1 MKFRMLYFSENE
13 RNISTP
19 TKKNS
24 ISFDRSNGLTC
35 HLPSIETKWIF
46 LVFQGFVMADS
57 SSNYRVSKI
66 DTTSA
71 LYKSVYAEGKD
82 SGIDHILETSVSY
95 TARAKAKETYNDL
108 IKDYEFPSS
117 SFEEWKQS
125 VSNFVSDLVIAIR
138 DGYEGNPGT
147 GETPVLTGLF
157 EKIVSQLSPG
167 FKQNATVS
175 RKSEFDDT
183 TIREVMEYYAP
194 SGDADAQ
201 VDSVLASE
209 LVSGMC
215 SVTNATGKVTPR
227 SSSYAV
233 TDRIEKVSDRAETVG
248 ISVKTATSPT
258 TYVCIADEVYDA
270 SGAVDEAK
278 SAELSEARTAYDQ
291 LQDTLTSNAELYTS
305 WGAEQTFEDSSQGT
319 KNVLQSTFPYTPAD
333 AADPNRLLDA
343 GDGTYV
349 KSSDL
354 VSSEETADAKAV
366 KEKIDDVL
374 CHDDRVGINTLN
386 VDKVLDWIIPE
397 SRYNELKQELAEI
410 LQKSWKVQKET
421 KIQVPS
427 TIDHHP
433 SDPVTVTANAQWYEY
448 GMKIVEIPPVGVDM
462 GSFGDVEEIIIKPR
476 IDQVATLAS
485 NAEISAPVPPAGQ
498 NAIGFY
504 YTKHNARS
512 LSFGF
517 DLHQQEYPDEP
528 LASLANRLQSLSRPY
543 QYQDLHVEPRKCR
556 IHLPGMTF
564 EGYIS
569 TVSCSFKGD
578 LYTSWNDGI
587 PQPETGAI
595 RNNTQEQYS
604 YGSMSV
610 SLTFLIDEQIPLKQV
625 KSDERFSIPE
635 SLNPEEQE
643 VSSQAL
649 LNEIYETMP
658 VKLEL
663 DTMQRLFEDTSRF
676 TLGDFLNIRQ
686 WFKEIRKSMI
696 DLNIKDFKDP
706 STTNVVTETDKKRE
720 VFLKWQE
727 NTGGFIPLAMVAWEI
742 IDTIMQGDDSDMLGG
757 NTYTQV
763 CNRTGT
769 LGQMLVGDPDKDLL
783 PLLENFIDLKDDS
796 TWSDENVKNFFI
808 GATVVVALA
817 FAIVFSGGLAAVPLA
832 APTAASAGG
841 TILAGASAGAATSF
855 IITEGVSAAGAL
867 VVGAL
872 YYGTGKTAKD
882 ASGIT
887 AEDIVEFLNN
897 CDKHPVP
904 EVLKSLCDEF
914 VKIRDG
920 FNITEK
926 AMSSFSS
933 ALKSVSYTL
942 PKGTVIDNKGRHPLI
957 YQGEPVLIN
966 SGFQQ
971 IMLYARALAKKAVE
985 LSNMSGQDLNDT
997 VQKEATK
1004 AVSKILEDYIDP
1016 KDDLVAQVA
1025 SSTDETEGRLAE
1037 FIQLHRDVALCRLK
1051 MNNLISDVE
1060 WYDTEIREL
1069 KQDLEAWWLYAKT
1082 DGMVFKCQYIMAEAE
1097 MDGDKPKE
1105 PQVDPWGKEW
1115 FSQEVSSGN
1124 GTKSESKFFALK
1136 DFLSYSTESKT
1147 WSTKN
1152 PLDVDA
1158 EYPKTAKSGMSG
1170 ISTGWID
1177 GNCKIPFEWYLR
1189 ASLYDLC
1196 NNGKV
1201 AYTGGA
1207 LQKEPWNDMDKSNV
1221 KTVSGSY
1228 LSVDDDLFKDDY
1240 FNVCVTLSVGV
1251 NESELYGSTVY
1262 DLWNYDADHWT
1273 GDKKE
1278 RRNFGKKYL
1287 QSLVDRTNVLLD
1299 KIKSGPTERINNI
1312 EEELAKNLYK
1322 VMRDDLEWER
1332 PDRMMTFDEIRQ
1344 ETIEYPWRVLNTLE
1358 KIGLPWSVYDT
1369 HNGNEVGIKD
1379 YSKLQYISPS
1389 ADSSL
1394 HAITWGEIAKWVRSM
1409 SGLTK
1414 DSKVEGWYKDE
1425 NFRMKRLIHTKEG
1438 TELEMSL
1445 TMSDMFP
1452 GIESFDPLTNSIL
1465 LRIAGWFYDEKGQ
1478 KTSVAYAMERLGYK
1492 YPTL

>member
-1 MKFRMLYFSENE
+1 
-13 RNISTP
+13 
-19 TKKNS
+19 
-24 ISFDRSNGLTC
+24 
-35 HLPSIETKWIF
+35 
-46 LVFQGFVMADS
+46 MAYS

-66 DTTSA
+66 DTNSA

-82 SGIDHILETSVSY
+82 SGIDHILDTSVSY
-95 TARAKAKETYNDL
+95 TARSKAKETYNDL

-117 SFEEWKQS
+117 SFEEWKKS
-125 VSNFVSDLVIAIR
+125 VSDFVSDLVIAIR
-138 DGYEGNPGT
+138 DGYEGNSGT

-157 EKIVSQLSPG
+157 EKILSQLSPG
-167 FKQNATVS
+167 FKSNATVS

-194 SGDADAQ
+194 SGDANAQ

-248 ISVKTATSPT
+248 ISVKTTTSPT

-270 SGAVDEAK
+270 SGAVDEDK
-278 SAELSEARTAYDQ
+278 SAELSETRTAYEQ
-291 LQDTLTSNAELYTS
+291 LQETLTSSAELYTS

-319 KNVLQSTFPYTPAD
+319 KNVLQATFPYTPAD
-333 AADPNRLLDA
+333 AADPNRLLDV

-366 KEKIDDVL
+366 KEKVDDVL

-410 LQKSWKVQKET
+410 LQKSWKIQKET

-427 TIDHHP
+427 SYEHHP
-433 SDPVTVTANAQWYEY
+433 SDPVTVTSNAQWYEY

-462 GSFGDVEEIIIKPR
+462 GSFGDVEEIIIKSR
-476 IDQVATLAS
+476 IDQVGTLAS

-498 NAIGFY
+498 NAMGFY

-512 LSFGF
+512 LNFGF
-517 DLHQQEYPDEP
+517 DMHQQEYPDEP

-569 TVSCSFKGD
+569 TISCSFKGD
-578 LYTSWNDGI
+578 LYTSWNDGV

-610 SLTFLIDEQIPLKQV
+610 SLSFLIDEQIPLKQV

-635 SLNPEEQE
+635 SLNPEGQE

-663 DTMQRLFEDTSRF
+663 ATMQRLFEDTSRF

-686 WFKEIRKSMI
+686 WFKEIRKSMVDLNIKDWKNMI
-696 DLNIKDFKDP
+696 DLNIKDGKND
-706 STTNVVTETDKKRE
+706 STTNADPKTETDKKRE

-742 IDTIMQGDDSDMLGG
+742 IDTIMQGEDSEMLGG

-769 LGQMLVGDPDKDLL
+769 LGQMLAGDPDKGLL

-796 TWSDENVKNFFI
+796 AWSDENAGGFIKSFFI
-808 GATVVVALA
+808 GAAVVIVLTAATVITGGAAAGAFA
-817 FAIVFSGGLAAVPLA
+817 FAI
-832 APTAASAGG
+832 AASS
-841 TILAGASAGAATSF
+841 LASGMLVTSARNEPPSDLFSWCWNKTVAT
-855 IITEGVSAAGAL
+855 
-867 VVGAL
+867 L
-872 YYGTGKTAKD
+872 YYGTGRTAKD

-904 EVLKSLCDEF
+904 KVLKSLCDEF

-942 PKGTVIDNKGRHPLI
+942 PKGTVIDDKGRHPLI

-971 IMLYARALAKKAVE
+971 IILYARALAKKAVE
-985 LSNMSGQDLNDT
+985 LSNMSGQNLNDT

-1004 AVSKILEDYIDP
+1004 AVSKILEDYIDL

-1025 SSTDETEGRLAE
+1025 SSTNETEGRLAD

-1097 MDGDKPKE
+1097 MDGNKPKD
-1105 PQVDPWGKEW
+1105 PQVDPWGKKW

-1124 GTKSESKFFALK
+1124 GTESESKFFALK

-1147 WSTKN
+1147 WSTKD

-1158 EYPKTAKSGMSG
+1158 EYPKTAKFGMSG
-1170 ISTGWID
+1170 ISTGWVD

-1207 LQKEPWNDMDKSNV
+1207 LQKEPWNDMKKSNT

-1262 DLWNYDADHWT
+1262 DLWNYDSDHWT

-1312 EEELAKNLYK
+1312 EEELAKNLYR

-1332 PDRMMTFDEIRQ
+1332 PDRMMTFKEIHL
-1344 ETIEYPWRVLNTLE
+1344 ETIDYPWRVLNMLE

-1369 HNGNEVGIKD
+1369 HNENELGIKD
-1379 YSKLQYISPS
+1379 YSKLQSISPN

-1394 HAITWGEIAKWVRSM
+1394 HTITWGEIAAWVRSIA
-1409 SGLTK
+1409 GLTK
-1414 DSKVEGWYKDE
+1414 DSWVPLWYKYE
-1425 NFRMKRLIHTKEG
+1425 NFRMKHLIHTKEG
-1438 TELEMSL
+1438 KELEMFS
-1445 TMSDMFP
+1445 TMEDMFP
-1452 GIESFDPLTNSIL
+1452 GIESIYTMTNSVL
-1465 LRIAGWFYDEKGQ
+1465 LCVARWFYDEKGQ

>member
-1 MKFRMLYFSENE
+1 
-13 RNISTP
+13 
-19 TKKNS
+19 
-24 ISFDRSNGLTC
+24 
-35 HLPSIETKWIF
+35 
-46 LVFQGFVMADS
+46 MADS

-66 DTTSA
+66 DTNSA

-194 SGDADAQ
+194 SGDAYAQ

-333 AADPNRLLDA
+333 AADSNRLLDV

-578 LYTSWNDGI
+578 LYTSWNDGV

-635 SLNPEEQE
+635 SLNPEEQG

-832 APTAASAGG
+832 APTAASASG

-1025 SSTDETEGRLAE
+1025 SSTNENEGRLAD

-1082 DGMVFKCQYIMAEAE
+1082 DGMVFKC
-1097 MDGDKPKE
+1097 
-1105 PQVDPWGKEW
+1105 
-1115 FSQEVSSGN
+1115 
-1124 GTKSESKFFALK
+1124 
-1136 DFLSYSTESKT
+1136 
-1147 WSTKN
+1147 
-1152 PLDVDA
+1152 
-1158 EYPKTAKSGMSG
+1158 
-1170 ISTGWID
+1170 
-1177 GNCKIPFEWYLR
+1177 
-1189 ASLYDLC
+1189 
-1196 NNGKV
+1196 
-1201 AYTGGA
+1201 
-1207 LQKEPWNDMDKSNV
+1207 
-1221 KTVSGSY
+1221 
-1228 LSVDDDLFKDDY
+1228 
-1240 FNVCVTLSVGV
+1240 
-1251 NESELYGSTVY
+1251 
-1262 DLWNYDADHWT
+1262 
-1273 GDKKE
+1273 
-1278 RRNFGKKYL
+1278 
-1287 QSLVDRTNVLLD
+1287 
-1299 KIKSGPTERINNI
+1299 
-1312 EEELAKNLYK
+1312 
-1322 VMRDDLEWER
+1322 
-1332 PDRMMTFDEIRQ
+1332 
-1344 ETIEYPWRVLNTLE
+1344 
-1358 KIGLPWSVYDT
+1358 
-1369 HNGNEVGIKD
+1369 
-1379 YSKLQYISPS
+1379 
-1389 ADSSL
+1389 
-1394 HAITWGEIAKWVRSM
+1394 
-1409 SGLTK
+1409 
-1414 DSKVEGWYKDE
+1414 
-1425 NFRMKRLIHTKEG
+1425 
-1438 TELEMSL
+1438 
-1445 TMSDMFP
+1445 
-1452 GIESFDPLTNSIL
+1452 
-1465 LRIAGWFYDEKGQ
+1465 
-1478 KTSVAYAMERLGYK
+1478 
-1492 YPTL
+1492 

>member
-1 MKFRMLYFSENE
+1 
-13 RNISTP
+13 
-19 TKKNS
+19 
-24 ISFDRSNGLTC
+24 
-35 HLPSIETKWIF
+35 
-46 LVFQGFVMADS
+46 MAYS

-66 DTTSA
+66 DTNSA

-82 SGIDHILETSVSY
+82 SGIAHILDTSVSY
-95 TARAKAKETYNDL
+95 TARSKAKEIYNDL

-125 VSNFVSDLVIAIR
+125 VSDFVSDLVIAIR
-138 DGYEGNPGT
+138 DGYEGNSGT

-194 SGDADAQ
+194 SGDANAQ

-248 ISVKTATSPT
+248 ISVKTSTSPT

-270 SGAVDEAK
+270 SGAVDEDK
-278 SAELSEARTAYDQ
+278 SVELSETRTAYDQ
-291 LQDTLTSNAELYTS
+291 LQETLTSSAELYTS

-319 KNVLQSTFPYTPAD
+319 KNVLQATFPYTPAD
-333 AADPNRLLDA
+333 AADPNRLLDV

-354 VSSEETADAKAV
+354 VNSEETADAKAV
-366 KEKIDDVL
+366 KEKIDDAL

-410 LQKSWKVQKET
+410 FQKSWKIQKET

-427 TIDHHP
+427 SYEHHP
-433 SDPVTVTANAQWYEY
+433 SDPVTVTSNAQWYEY

-476 IDQVATLAS
+476 IDQVGTLAS

-504 YTKHNARS
+504 YTKHSARS
-512 LSFGF
+512 LNFGF

-578 LYTSWNDGI
+578 LYTSWNDGV

-610 SLTFLIDEQIPLKQV
+610 SLSFLIDEQIPLKQV

-635 SLNPEEQE
+635 SLNPEGQE
-643 VSSQAL
+643 VSSQEL

-686 WFKEIRKSMI
+686 WFREIRKSMI
-696 DLNIKDFKDP
+696 DLNIKDFNSS
-706 STTNVVTETDKKRE
+706 STTNVATETDKKRE

-742 IDTIMQGDDSDMLGG
+742 VDAVMQGIDSEMLGG

-769 LGQMLVGDPDKDLL
+769 LGQMLAGDPDKGLL
-783 PLLENFIDLKDDS
+783 PLLENFIELKDDS
-796 TWSDENVKNFFI
+796 SWSDENAGGFIKGFFI
-808 GATVVVALA
+808 GAAVIIVLTVVTV
-817 FAIVFSGGLAAVPLA
+817 ITGGVVTGVFI
-832 APTAASAGG
+832 AAS
-841 TILAGASAGAATSF
+841 TASLVTGMIVTGVRNEPPQDYLSWVGNK
-855 IITEGVSAAGAL
+855 IIAS
-867 VVGAL
+867 L
-872 YYGTGKTAKD
+872 YYGTGRTAKD

-942 PKGTVIDNKGRHPLI
+942 PKGTVIDDKGRHPLI

-971 IMLYARALAKKAVE
+971 IILYARALAKKAVE
-985 LSNMSGQDLNDT
+985 LSNMSGQNLNDT
-997 VQKEATK
+997 VQKESAK

-1016 KDDLVAQVA
+1016 KDDLVAKIA
-1025 SSTDETEGRLAE
+1025 SSTNETGGRLAD

-1051 MNNLISDVE
+1051 MKNLISDVE
-1060 WYDTEIREL
+1060 GYDTEVREL

-1124 GTKSESKFFALK
+1124 GTESESKFFALK

-1158 EYPKTAKSGMSG
+1158 EYPKTAKFGMSG

-1207 LQKEPWNDMDKSNV
+1207 LQKEPYNDMKKSNT

-1240 FNVCVTLSVGV
+1240 FNVCVTLSIGV

-1262 DLWNYDADHWT
+1262 DLWNYDANHWT

-1312 EEELAKNLYK
+1312 EEELAKNLYR
-1322 VMRDDLEWER
+1322 VMHDDLEWEL
-1332 PDRMMTFDEIRQ
+1332 PNRMKTFEEIFLG
-1344 ETIEYPWRVLNTLE
+1344 TIEYPWRVVNMLE

-1369 HNGNEVGIKD
+1369 HNENEVGIKD
-1379 YSKLQYISPS
+1379 SSKLQSISPN
-1389 ADSSL
+1389 ADPSL
-1394 HAITWGEIAKWVRSM
+1394 HTITWGEIAKWVRSM

-1414 DSKVEGWYKDE
+1414 DSKVAGWYKDE

-1452 GIESFDPLTNSIL
+1452 GIGGLVPMTNSVL
-1465 LRIAGWFYDEKGQ
+1465 LRVYRWFYDERGQ
-1478 KTSVAYAMERLGYK
+1478 KTSVADAMERLGYK
-1492 YPTL
+1492 YPTLFAYN

>member
-1 MKFRMLYFSENE
+1 
-13 RNISTP
+13 
-19 TKKNS
+19 
-24 ISFDRSNGLTC
+24 
-35 HLPSIETKWIF
+35 
-46 LVFQGFVMADS
+46 MAYS

-66 DTTSA
+66 DTNSA

-82 SGIDHILETSVSY
+82 SGIDHILDTSVSY
-95 TARAKAKETYNDL
+95 TARSKAKETYNDL

-117 SFEEWKQS
+117 SFEEWKKS
-125 VSNFVSDLVIAIR
+125 VRDFVSDLVIAIR
-138 DGYEGNPGT
+138 DGYEGNSGT

-157 EKIVSQLSPG
+157 EKILSQLSPG
-167 FKQNATVS
+167 FKSNATSS

-194 SGDADAQ
+194 SGDANAQ

-248 ISVKTATSPT
+248 ISVKTTTSPT

-270 SGAVDEAK
+270 SGAVDEDK

-291 LQDTLTSNAELYTS
+291 LQDTLTSNAELYTV

-333 AADPNRLLDA
+333 AADPNRLLDV

-366 KEKIDDVL
+366 KEKIDDAL

-410 LQKSWKVQKET
+410 FQKSWKIQKET

-427 TIDHHP
+427 SYEHHP
-433 SDPVTVTANAQWYEY
+433 SDPVTVTSNAQWFEY

-462 GSFGDVEEIIIKPR
+462 GSFGDVEEIIIKSR
-476 IDQVATLAS
+476 IDQVGTLAS
-485 NAEISAPVPPAGQ
+485 NAEISTPVPPAGQ

-512 LSFGF
+512 LNFGF
-517 DLHQQEYPDEP
+517 DMHQQEYPDEP
-528 LASLANRLQSLSRPY
+528 LASLANRFQSLSRPY

-578 LYTSWNDGI
+578 LYTSWNDGV

-610 SLTFLIDEQIPLKQV
+610 SLSFLIDEQIPLKQV

-635 SLNPEEQE
+635 SLNPEGQE

-686 WFKEIRKSMI
+686 WFKEIRKSMV
-696 DLNIKDFKDP
+696 DLNIKDFNSS

-742 IDTIMQGDDSDMLGG
+742 VDAVMQGEDSEMLGG

-769 LGQMLVGDPDKDLL
+769 LGQMLAGDPDKGLL
-783 PLLENFIDLKDDS
+783 PLLENFIDLNDS
-796 TWSDENVKNFFI
+796 SWTSENTGLII
-808 GATVVVALA
+808 GLFVSAVVVVAIGA
-817 FAIVFSGGLAAVPLA
+817 AIVLSGGLAGAVLSVSIV
-832 APTAASAGG
+832 ASASGITSAVVAKHLIIDG
-841 TILAGASAGAATSF
+841 VLAVGA
-855 IITEGVSAAGAL
+855 I
-867 VVGAL
+867 VVTAL

-933 ALKSVSYTL
+933 ALKSVSYKL
-942 PKGTVIDNKGRHPLI
+942 PEGTVIDDKGRHPLI

-971 IMLYARALAKKAVE
+971 IILYARALAKKAVE
-985 LSNMSGQDLNDT
+985 LSNMSGQNLNDT

-1016 KDDLVAQVA
+1016 KDDLVAKIA
-1025 SSTDETEGRLAE
+1025 ISPHNTEGRLAD

-1060 WYDTEIREL
+1060 WYDTEIQEL
-1069 KQDLEAWWLYAKT
+1069 KQDLEAWWLYAKA

-1097 MDGDKPKE
+1097 MDGDKPKD

-1124 GTKSESKFFALK
+1124 GTESESKFFALK

-1147 WSTKN
+1147 WSIKD

-1158 EYPKTAKSGMSG
+1158 EYPTTLKDGWTLT
-1170 ISTGWID
+1170 STGWVD
-1177 GNCKIPFEWYLR
+1177 GNCIIPFEWYLR

-1207 LQKEPWNDMDKSNV
+1207 LQKEPWDDMDKSNV
-1221 KTVSGSY
+1221 KTVSGSA
-1228 LSVDDDLFKDDY
+1228 LKVDDDLFKDDY

-1262 DLWNYDADHWT
+1262 DLWNYDSDHWT

-1312 EEELAKNLYK
+1312 EEELAKNLYR

-1332 PDRMMTFDEIRQ
+1332 PDRMMTFKEIHL
-1344 ETIEYPWRVLNTLE
+1344 ETIDYPWRVLNMLE

-1369 HNGNEVGIKD
+1369 HNENELGIKD
-1379 YSKLQYISPS
+1379 YSKLQSISPN

-1394 HAITWGEIAKWVRSM
+1394 HTITWGEIAAWVRSI

-1414 DSKVEGWYKDE
+1414 DSWVPLWYKYE

-1438 TELEMSL
+1438 KELEMFS
-1445 TMSDMFP
+1445 TMEDMFP
-1452 GIESFDPLTNSIL
+1452 GIESVYTMTNSVL
-1465 LRIAGWFYDEKGQ
+1465 LCVARWFYDEKGQ

>member
-1 MKFRMLYFSENE
+1 
-13 RNISTP
+13 
-19 TKKNS
+19 
-24 ISFDRSNGLTC
+24 
-35 HLPSIETKWIF
+35 
-46 LVFQGFVMADS
+46 MAYS

-82 SGIDHILETSVSY
+82 SGIDHILDTSVSY
-95 TARAKAKETYNDL
+95 TARSKAKETYNDL

-138 DGYEGNPGT
+138 DGYEGNSGT

-157 EKIVSQLSPG
+157 EKILSQLSPG

-194 SGDADAQ
+194 SGDSNAQ

-248 ISVKTATSPT
+248 ISVKTSTSPT

-278 SAELSEARTAYDQ
+278 SAELSEARTAYEQ
-291 LQDTLTSNAELYTS
+291 LQETLTSSAELYTS
-305 WGAEQTFEDSSQGT
+305 WGAEQTFEDASQGT
-319 KNVLQSTFPYTPAD
+319 KNVLQATFPYTPAD
-333 AADPNRLLDA
+333 ATNPNRLLDV

-410 LQKSWKVQKET
+410 LQKSWKIQKET
-421 KIQVPS
+421 KVQVPS
-427 TIDHHP
+427 TMDHHP
-433 SDPVTVTANAQWYEY
+433 SDPVTVTSNAQWYEY

-476 IDQVATLAS
+476 IDQVGTLSS
-485 NAEISAPVPPAGQ
+485 NAEISNPVPPAGQ

-528 LASLANRLQSLSRPY
+528 LASLANRFQSLSRPY

-578 LYTSWNDGI
+578 LYTSWNDGV

-610 SLTFLIDEQIPLKQV
+610 SLSFLIDEQIPLKQV

-635 SLNPEEQE
+635 SLNPEGQE

-696 DLNIKDFKDP
+696 DLNIKDFKDT
-706 STTNVVTETDKKRE
+706 STTNVATETDKKRE

-742 IDTIMQGDDSDMLGG
+742 VDTVMQGEDSEMLGEC
-757 NTYTQV
+757 TYTQV

-769 LGQMLVGDPDKDLL
+769 LGQMLAGDPDKGLL
-783 PLLENFIDLKDDS
+783 PLLENFIELKDDS
-796 TWSDENVKNFFI
+796 MWTAENI
-808 GATVVVALA
+808 GLIIGIFVGAAVVVAIGA
-817 FAIVFSGGLAAVPLA
+817 AIVLSGGLAGPVLA
-832 APTAASAGG
+832 ASITAAASGI
-841 TILAGASAGAATSF
+841 TLAGVAKHL
-855 IITEGVSAAGAL
+855 IIDGLL
-867 VVGAL
+867 VVGAIVVAAL

-933 ALKSVSYTL
+933 ALNSVSYTL
-942 PKGTVIDNKGRHPLI
+942 PKGTVIDDKGRHPLI

-971 IMLYARALAKKAVE
+971 IILYARALAKKAVE
-985 LSNMSGQDLNDT
+985 LSNMSGQNLNDT

-1004 AVSKILEDYIDP
+1004 AVSKILEDYIDT

-1025 SSTDETEGRLAE
+1025 GSTNETEGRLAD

-1105 PQVDPWGKEW
+1105 PQVDPWGKKW

-1124 GTKSESKFFALK
+1124 GTESESKFFALK

-1158 EYPKTAKSGMSG
+1158 EYPKTAKFGMSG

-1177 GNCKIPFEWYLR
+1177 GNCQIPFEWYLK

-1207 LQKEPWNDMDKSNV
+1207 LQKEPWNDMDKSNT
-1221 KTVSGSY
+1221 KTVSGSA
-1228 LSVDDDLFKDDY
+1228 LKVDDELFKDDY

-1312 EEELAKNLYK
+1312 EEELAKNLYR
-1322 VMRDDLEWER
+1322 VMRDDMEWEL
-1332 PDRMMTFDEIRQ
+1332 PDRMKTLEEIYR
-1344 ETIEYPWRVLNTLE
+1344 ETIDYPWRVLNTLE

-1414 DSKVEGWYKDE
+1414 DSKVVGWYRDE

-1438 TELEMSL
+1438 KDMEMSL

-1452 GIESFDPLTNSIL
+1452 GIESSDPLTNSIL

-1478 KTSVAYAMERLGYK
+1478 KTSVASAMERLGYK

>member
-1 MKFRMLYFSENE
+1 
-13 RNISTP
+13 
-19 TKKNS
+19 
-24 ISFDRSNGLTC
+24 
-35 HLPSIETKWIF
+35 
-46 LVFQGFVMADS
+46 MAYS

-66 DTTSA
+66 DTNSA

-82 SGIDHILETSVSY
+82 SGIDHILDTSVSY
-95 TARAKAKETYNDL
+95 TAREKAKETYKDL
-108 IKDYEFPSS
+108 IKNYEFPSS

-125 VSNFVSDLVIAIR
+125 VMDFVSDLVIAIR
-138 DGYEGNPGT
+138 DGYEGNLGT

-157 EKIVSQLSPG
+157 EKILSQLSPG
-167 FKQNATVS
+167 FKQNATSS
-175 RKSEFDDT
+175 RKSDFDDT

-194 SGDADAQ
+194 SGDANAQ

-278 SAELSEARTAYDQ
+278 SAELSEARTAYEQ
-291 LQDTLTSNAELYTS
+291 LQETLTSSAELYTS
-305 WGAEQTFEDSSQGT
+305 WGAEQTFEDASQGT
-319 KNVLQSTFPYTPAD
+319 KNVLQATFPYTPAD
-333 AADPNRLLDA
+333 ATDPNRLLDV

-366 KEKIDDVL
+366 KEKIDDAL

-410 LQKSWKVQKET
+410 LQKSWKIQKET

-427 TIDHHP
+427 SYEHHP
-433 SDPVTVTANAQWYEY
+433 SDPVTVTSNAQWYEY

-462 GSFGDVEEIIIKPR
+462 GSFGDVEEIIIKSR
-476 IDQVATLAS
+476 IDQVGTLAS

-504 YTKHNARS
+504 YTKHSARS

-528 LASLANRLQSLSRPY
+528 LASLANRFQSLSRPY

-578 LYTSWNDGI
+578 LYTSWNDGV

-686 WFKEIRKSMI
+686 WFKEIRKSTI
-696 DLNIKDFKDP
+696 DLNIKDFKDT
-706 STTNVVTETDKKRE
+706 STTNADPKTETDKKRE

-742 IDTIMQGDDSDMLGG
+742 VDAVMQGIDSEMLGG

-769 LGQMLVGDPDKDLL
+769 LGQMLAGDPDKGLL
-783 PLLENFIDLKDDS
+783 PLLENFIELKDDS
-796 TWSDENVKNFFI
+796 MWSDENAGGFIKGFFI
-808 GATVVVALA
+808 GAAVVIVLTV
-817 FAIVFSGGLAAVPLA
+817 AAVI
-832 APTAASAGG
+832 TGG
-841 TILAGASAGAATSF
+841 
-855 IITEGVSAAGAL
+855 VAAGFFIGAVSTASL
-867 VVGAL
+867 ATGMVVTGVRNDPPQDLLSWVGNKIIASL
-872 YYGTGKTAKD
+872 YYGTGRTAKD

-933 ALKSVSYTL
+933 ALNSVSYTL
-942 PKGTVIDNKGRHPLI
+942 PKGTVIDDKGRHPLI

-971 IMLYARALAKKAVE
+971 IILYARALAKKAVE
-985 LSNMSGQDLNDT
+985 LSNMSGQNLNDT

-1004 AVSKILEDYIDP
+1004 AVSKILEDYIDT

-1025 SSTDETEGRLAE
+1025 SSTNETEGRLAD

-1097 MDGDKPKE
+1097 MDGNKPKD
-1105 PQVDPWGKEW
+1105 PQVDPWGKKW

-1124 GTKSESKFFALK
+1124 GTESESKFFALK

-1158 EYPKTAKSGMSG
+1158 EYPKTAKFGMSG

-1177 GNCKIPFEWYLR
+1177 GNCQIPFEWYLM

-1201 AYTGGA
+1201 DYTGGA
-1207 LQKEPWNDMDKSNV
+1207 LQKEPWNDMKKSNV

-1312 EEELAKNLYK
+1312 EEELAKNLYR
-1322 VMRDDLEWER
+1322 VMRDDLEWEL
-1332 PDRMMTFDEIRQ
+1332 PDRMKTFEEIYR
-1344 ETIEYPWRVLNTLE
+1344 ETIDYPWRVVNTLE

-1414 DSKVEGWYKDE
+1414 DSKVVGWYKDE

-1438 TELEMSL
+1438 KDMEMSL

-1478 KTSVAYAMERLGYK
+1478 KTSMASAMERLGYK

>member
-1 MKFRMLYFSENE
+1 
-13 RNISTP
+13 
-19 TKKNS
+19 
-24 ISFDRSNGLTC
+24 
-35 HLPSIETKWIF
+35 
-46 LVFQGFVMADS
+46 MAYS

-82 SGIDHILETSVSY
+82 SGIDHILDTSVSY
-95 TARAKAKETYNDL
+95 TARPKAKETYNDL

-117 SFEEWKQS
+117 SFEEWKKS
-125 VSNFVSDLVIAIR
+125 VSDFVSDLVIAIR
-138 DGYEGNPGT
+138 DGYEGNHGT

-157 EKIVSQLSPG
+157 EKILSQLSPG
-167 FKQNATVS
+167 FKSNATSS

-194 SGDADAQ
+194 SGDANAQ

-248 ISVKTATSPT
+248 ISVKTTTSPT

-278 SAELSEARTAYDQ
+278 SEELSETRTAYEQ
-291 LQDTLTSNAELYTS
+291 LQETLTSSAELYTS

-319 KNVLQSTFPYTPAD
+319 KNVLQATFPYTPAD
-333 AADPNRLLDA
+333 AADPNRLLDV

-354 VSSEETADAKAV
+354 VNSEETADAKAV

-410 LQKSWKVQKET
+410 FQKSWKIQKET

-427 TIDHHP
+427 SYEHHP
-433 SDPVTVTANAQWYEY
+433 SDPVTVTSNAQWYEY

-476 IDQVATLAS
+476 IDQVGTLAS
-485 NAEISAPVPPAGQ
+485 NAEISNPVPPAGQ

-504 YTKHNARS
+504 YTKHQARS
-512 LSFGF
+512 LTFGF

-578 LYTSWNDGI
+578 LYTSWNDGV

-610 SLTFLIDEQIPLKQV
+610 SLSFLIDEQIPLKQV

-635 SLNPEEQE
+635 SLNPDGQE

-663 DTMQRLFEDTSRF
+663 ATMQRLFEDTSRF

-686 WFKEIRKSMI
+686 WFKEIRKNMI
-696 DLNIKDFKDP
+696 DLNIKDWKNG
-706 STTNVVTETDKKRE
+706 STTNAVTETDKKRE

-742 IDTIMQGDDSDMLGG
+742 VDAVMQGDDSEMLEES
-757 NTYTQV
+757 TYTQV

-769 LGQMLVGDPDKDLL
+769 LGQMLAGDPDKGLL

-796 TWSDENVKNFFI
+796 WWTGENMGLII
-808 GATVVVALA
+808 GLFVGAVVVVAIGA
-817 FAIVFSGGLAAVPLA
+817 AIVLSGGLAATVLA
-832 APTAASAGG
+832 ASIAASASGITG
-841 TILAGASAGAATSF
+841 AVAAKWLIVDGVLAVGA
-855 IITEGVSAAGAL
+855 
-867 VVGAL
+867 VVVAAL

-942 PKGTVIDNKGRHPLI
+942 PKGTVIDDKGRHPLI

-971 IMLYARALAKKAVE
+971 IILYARALAKKAVE
-985 LSNMSGQDLNDT
+985 LSNMSDQNLNDT
-997 VQKEATK
+997 VQKESAR

-1025 SSTDETEGRLAE
+1025 SSPHNTEGRLAD

-1060 WYDTEIREL
+1060 GYDTEVREL
-1069 KQDLEAWWLYAKT
+1069 KQDLEAWWLYAKA

-1097 MDGDKPKE
+1097 MDGDKPKD
-1105 PQVDPWGKEW
+1105 PQADPWGKKW

-1124 GTKSESKFFALK
+1124 GTESESKFFALK

-1147 WSTKN
+1147 WSTKD

-1158 EYPKTAKSGMSG
+1158 EYPKTAKFGMSG

-1207 LQKEPWNDMDKSNV
+1207 LQKEPFNDMKKSNT

-1240 FNVCVTLSVGV
+1240 FNVCVTLSIGV

-1262 DLWNYDADHWT
+1262 DLWNYDSDHWT

-1299 KIKSGPTERINNI
+1299 KIKSGPTERINNL
-1312 EEELAKNLYK
+1312 EEELAKNLYR
-1322 VMRDDLEWER
+1322 VMRDELEWER
-1332 PDRMMTFDEIRQ
+1332 PGRMKTFEEIYR
-1344 ETIEYPWRVLNTLE
+1344 ETIDYPWRVLNMLE

-1369 HNGNEVGIKD
+1369 HNENEVGIKD
-1379 YSKLQYISPS
+1379 SSKLQSISPNS
-1389 ADSSL
+1389 DSSL
-1394 HAITWGEIAKWVRSM
+1394 HTITWGEIAAWVRSM
-1409 SGLTK
+1409 SGLTTSGITK
-1414 DSKVEGWYKDE
+1414 DSWVPLWYKDE
-1425 NFRMKRLIHTKEG
+1425 NFRMKRLVHTKEG
-1438 TELEMSL
+1438 KELEMFF
-1445 TMSDMFP
+1445 TMEDMFP
-1452 GIESFDPLTNSIL
+1452 GIESSDPLTNSIL

>member
-1 MKFRMLYFSENE
+1 
-13 RNISTP
+13 
-19 TKKNS
+19 
-24 ISFDRSNGLTC
+24 
-35 HLPSIETKWIF
+35 
-46 LVFQGFVMADS
+46 MAYS
-57 SSNYRVSKI
+57 SSNYRISKI
-66 DTTSA
+66 DTNSA

-82 SGIDHILETSVSY
+82 SGIDHILDTSVSY
-95 TARAKAKETYNDL
+95 TARSKAKETYNDL

-117 SFEEWKQS
+117 SFEEWKKS
-125 VSNFVSDLVIAIR
+125 VSAFVSDLVIAIR

-157 EKIVSQLSPG
+157 EKILSQLSPG
-167 FKQNATVS
+167 FKSNATVS

-194 SGDADAQ
+194 SGDANAQ

-215 SVTNATGKVTPR
+215 NVTNATGKVTPR

-233 TDRIEKVSDRAETVG
+233 TDRIEKLSDRAETVG
-248 ISVKTATSPT
+248 ISVKTSTSPT

-270 SGAVDEAK
+270 SGAVDEDK
-278 SAELSEARTAYDQ
+278 SAELSETRTAYEQ

-319 KNVLQSTFPYTPAD
+319 KNVLQATFPYTPAD

-354 VSSEETADAKAV
+354 VNSEETADAKAV

-410 LQKSWKVQKET
+410 LQKSWKIQKET

-427 TIDHHP
+427 SYEHHP
-433 SDPVTVTANAQWYEY
+433 SDPVTVTSNAQWYEY

-462 GSFGDVEEIIIKPR
+462 GSFGDVEEIVIKSR
-476 IDQVATLAS
+476 IDQVGTLAS
-485 NAEISAPVPPAGQ
+485 NAELSAPVPPAGQ

-512 LSFGF
+512 LTFGF
-517 DLHQQEYPDEP
+517 DMHQQEYPDEP

-543 QYQDLHVEPRKCR
+543 QYQDLHVEPRKSR

-578 LYTSWNDGI
+578 LYTSWNDGV
-587 PQPETGAI
+587 PQSETGAI

-610 SLTFLIDEQIPLKQV
+610 SLSFLIDEQIPLKQV

-643 VSSQAL
+643 VSSQVL

-663 DTMQRLFEDTSRF
+663 ATMQRLFEDTSRF

-686 WFKEIRKSMI
+686 WFKEIRKNMV
-696 DLNIKDFKDP
+696 DLNIKDWKNG
-706 STTNVVTETDKKRE
+706 STTNAVTETDKKRE
-720 VFLKWQE
+720 VFMKWQE

-742 IDTIMQGDDSDMLGG
+742 VDAVMQGDDSEMLGG

-769 LGQMLVGDPDKDLL
+769 LGQMLAGDPDKGLL

-796 TWSDENVKNFFI
+796 TWGGENMGWIIGSFVGAAVVIAI
-808 GATVVVALA
+808 GA
-817 FAIVFSGGLAAVPLA
+817 AIVLSGGLAATVLA
-832 APTAASAGG
+832 ASIAAKAIGITG
-841 TILAGASAGAATSF
+841 AMVAKHLIVDGVLAVGA
-855 IITEGVSAAGAL
+855 
-867 VVGAL
+867 VVVAAL

-942 PKGTVIDNKGRHPLI
+942 PKGTVIDDKGRHPLI

-971 IMLYARALAKKAVE
+971 IILYARALAKKAVE
-985 LSNMSGQDLNDT
+985 LSNMSGQNLNDT
-997 VQKEATK
+997 VQKESAK
-1004 AVSKILEDYIDP
+1004 AVSRILEDYIDP
-1016 KDDLVAQVA
+1016 KDDLVAKIA
-1025 SSTDETEGRLAE
+1025 SSPHNTEGRLAD

-1060 WYDTEIREL
+1060 GYDTEVREL
-1069 KQDLEAWWLYAKT
+1069 KQDLEAWWLYAKS

-1097 MDGDKPKE
+1097 MDGDKPKD

-1136 DFLSYSTESKT
+1136 DFISYSTESKT

-1158 EYPKTAKSGMSG
+1158 EYPTTLKSGWTI
-1170 ISTGWID
+1170 ISTWSVD
-1177 GNCKIPFEWYLR
+1177 GNCIIPFEWYLK

-1221 KTVSGSY
+1221 KTVSGSA
-1228 LSVDDDLFKDDY
+1228 LKVDDDLFKDDY
-1240 FNVCVTLSVGV
+1240 FNVCVTLSIGV

-1287 QSLVDRTNVLLD
+1287 QSLVERTNVLLD
-1299 KIKSGPTERINNI
+1299 KIKSGPTERINNL
-1312 EEELAKNLYK
+1312 EEELAKNLYR

-1332 PDRMMTFDEIRQ
+1332 PDRMMTFEEIFSG
-1344 ETIEYPWRVLNTLE
+1344 TIDYPWRVVNMLE
-1358 KIGLPWSVYDT
+1358 KIGLPWSVYDI
-1369 HNGNEVGIKD
+1369 HNENEVGIKD
-1379 YSKLQYISPS
+1379 SSKLQSISPN

-1394 HAITWGEIAKWVRSM
+1394 HTITWGEIAAWVRSM

-1414 DSKVEGWYKDE
+1414 DSWMPLWYTDE

-1438 TELEMSL
+1438 KELEMFF
-1445 TMSDMFP
+1445 TMEDMFP
-1452 GIESFDPLTNSIL
+1452 GIGGLHPMTNSVL
-1465 LRIAGWFYDEKGQ
+1465 LRVYGWFYDERGQ
-1478 KTSVAYAMERLGYK
+1478 KTSVADAMERLGYK
-1492 YPTL
+1492 YPTLYS

>member
-1 MKFRMLYFSENE
+1 
-13 RNISTP
+13 
-19 TKKNS
+19 
-24 ISFDRSNGLTC
+24 
-35 HLPSIETKWIF
+35 
-46 LVFQGFVMADS
+46 MAYS

-66 DTTSA
+66 DTNSA

-82 SGIDHILETSVSY
+82 SGIDHILDTSVSY
-95 TARAKAKETYNDL
+95 TARSKAKETYNDL

-138 DGYEGNPGT
+138 NGYEGNSGT

-157 EKIVSQLSPG
+157 EKILSQLSPG

-183 TIREVMEYYAP
+183 TIREIMEYYAP
-194 SGDADAQ
+194 SGNANAQ

-215 SVTNATGKVTPR
+215 SVANATGKVTPR

-278 SAELSEARTAYDQ
+278 SAELSEARTAYEQ
-291 LQDTLTSNAELYTS
+291 LQETLTSSAELYTS

-319 KNVLQSTFPYTPAD
+319 KNVLQATFPYTPAD
-333 AADPNRLLDA
+333 AADPNRLLDV

-366 KEKIDDVL
+366 KEKIDDTL

-410 LQKSWKVQKET
+410 LQKSWKIQKET

-427 TIDHHP
+427 TMDHHP
-433 SDPVTVTANAQWYEY
+433 SDPVTVTSNAQWYEY

-462 GSFGDVEEIIIKPR
+462 GSFGDVEEIIIKSR
-476 IDQVATLAS
+476 IDQVGTLAS
-485 NAEISAPVPPAGQ
+485 NAEISNPVPPAGQ

-528 LASLANRLQSLSRPY
+528 LASLANRFQSLSRPY

-578 LYTSWNDGI
+578 LYTSWNDGV

-635 SLNPEEQE
+635 SLNPEGQE

-649 LNEIYETMP
+649 LNEIYESMP

-686 WFKEIRKSMI
+686 WFKEIRKNMI
-696 DLNIKDFKDP
+696 DLNTKDFKDT
-706 STTNVVTETDKKRE
+706 STTNVATETDKKRE

-742 IDTIMQGDDSDMLGG
+742 VDTIMQGEDSEMLGG

-769 LGQMLVGDPDKDLL
+769 LGQMLAGDPDKGLL

-796 TWSDENVKNFFI
+796 SWTTENI
-808 GATVVVALA
+808 GLIIGIFVGAAVVVAIGA
-817 FAIVFSGGLAAVPLA
+817 AIVLSGGLAGAVLA
-832 APTAASAGG
+832 ASITAAASGI
-841 TILAGASAGAATSF
+841 TLAGAAKWL
-855 IITEGVSAAGAL
+855 IIDGVL
-867 VVGAL
+867 VVGAIVVSAL

-914 VKIRDG
+914 VKIRGG

-942 PKGTVIDNKGRHPLI
+942 PKGTVIDDKGRHPLI

-971 IMLYARALAKKAVE
+971 IILYARALAKKAVE

-1025 SSTDETEGRLAE
+1025 SSTNETEGILAD

-1060 WYDTEIREL
+1060 GYDTEVREL

-1097 MDGDKPKE
+1097 MDGNKPKD
-1105 PQVDPWGKEW
+1105 PQDDPWGKKW

-1124 GTKSESKFFALK
+1124 GTESESKFFALK

-1228 LSVDDDLFKDDY
+1228 LNVDDDLFKDDY

-1262 DLWNYDADHWT
+1262 DLWNYDSDHWT

-1312 EEELAKNLYK
+1312 EEDLAKNLYK
-1322 VMRDDLEWER
+1322 AMRDDLEWEL
-1332 PDRMMTFDEIRQ
+1332 PDRMKTLDEIRQ
-1344 ETIEYPWRVLNTLE
+1344 ETIEYPWRVLNMLE

-1369 HNGNEVGIKD
+1369 HNENEVGIKD
-1379 YSKLQYISPS
+1379 SSKLQSISPN

-1414 DSKVEGWYKDE
+1414 DSKVVGWYKDE

-1438 TELEMSL
+1438 KGLEMSL

-1478 KTSVAYAMERLGYK
+1478 KTSVASAMERLGYK

>member
-1 MKFRMLYFSENE
+1 
-13 RNISTP
+13 
-19 TKKNS
+19 
-24 ISFDRSNGLTC
+24 
-35 HLPSIETKWIF
+35 
-46 LVFQGFVMADS
+46 MAYS

-66 DTTSA
+66 DTNSA

-95 TARAKAKETYNDL
+95 TARAKAKEIYNDL

-125 VSNFVSDLVIAIR
+125 VSDFVSDLTIAIR

-157 EKIVSQLSPG
+157 EKILSQLSPG
-167 FKQNATVS
+167 FKSNATSS
-175 RKSEFDDT
+175 RKSDFDDT

-194 SGDADAQ
+194 SGDANAQ

-270 SGAVDEAK
+270 SGAVDEDK
-278 SAELSEARTAYDQ
+278 SEELSETRTAYEQ
-291 LQDTLTSNAELYTS
+291 LQETLTSSAELYTS

-319 KNVLQSTFPYTPAD
+319 KNVLQATFPYTPAD
-333 AADPNRLLDA
+333 AADPNRLLDV

-354 VSSEETADAKAV
+354 VNSEETADAKAV

-386 VDKVLDWIIPE
+386 VDKILDWIIPE

-410 LQKSWKVQKET
+410 LQKSWKIQKET
-421 KIQVPS
+421 KIRVPS
-427 TIDHHP
+427 SYEHHP
-433 SDPVTVTANAQWYEY
+433 SDPVTVTSNAQWFEY

-462 GSFGDVEEIIIKPR
+462 GSFGDVEEIIIKTR
-476 IDQVATLAS
+476 IDQVGTLAS

-512 LSFGF
+512 LTFSF
-517 DLHQQEYPDEP
+517 DMHQQEYPDEP
-528 LASLANRLQSLSRPY
+528 LAALANRFQSLSRPY

-578 LYTSWNDGI
+578 LYTSWNDGV

-595 RNNTQEQYS
+595 QNNTQEQYS
-604 YGSMSV
+604 YGSMTV

-643 VSSQAL
+643 VSSQVL

-686 WFKEIRKSMI
+686 WFKEIRKNMV
-696 DLNIKDFKDP
+696 DLNIKDFKNT
-706 STTNVVTETDKKRE
+706 STTNEDTKTDTDKKRE
-720 VFLKWQE
+720 AFLKWQE
-727 NTGGFIPLAMVAWEI
+727 NTGGFIPLAMAAWEI
-742 IDTIMQGDDSDMLGG
+742 VDTIMQGDDSDMLGEF
-757 NTYTQV
+757 TYTQV

-769 LGQMLVGDPDKDLL
+769 LGQMLVGNPDKGLL

-796 TWSDENVKNFFI
+796 TWSNEYLI
-808 GATVVVALA
+808 GLFVAAVVVVAIGA
-817 FAIVFSGGLAAVPLA
+817 AIVLSGGLAATVLA
-832 APTAASAGG
+832 ASIAAKAIGITG
-841 TILAGASAGAATSF
+841 AMVAKHLIVDGVLAVGAA
-855 IITEGVSAAGAL
+855 
-867 VVGAL
+867 VVAAL

-926 AMSSFSS
+926 ARSSFSS

-942 PKGTVIDNKGRHPLI
+942 PEGTVIDDKGRHPLI
-957 YQGEPVLIN
+957 YQGEPVLIS

-971 IMLYARALAKKAVE
+971 IILYARALAKKAVE
-985 LSNMSGQDLNDT
+985 LSNMSGQNLNDT
-997 VQKEATK
+997 VQKEVTS
-1004 AVSKILEDYIDP
+1004 AVSKILEDYTDP
-1016 KDDLVAQVA
+1016 KDDLVAKIA
-1025 SSTDETEGRLAE
+1025 SSTNETEGRLAD

-1060 WYDTEIREL
+1060 GYDTEVREL

-1097 MDGDKPKE
+1097 MDGDKPKD

-1124 GTKSESKFFALK
+1124 GTESESKFFALK

-1147 WSTKN
+1147 WSIKD

-1158 EYPKTAKSGMSG
+1158 EYPTTLKHGWTLT
-1170 ISTGWID
+1170 STGLVD
-1177 GNCKIPFEWYLR
+1177 GNCIIPFEWYLK

-1207 LQKEPWNDMDKSNV
+1207 LQKEPWDDMDKSNT
-1221 KTVSGSY
+1221 KTVLGSA
-1228 LSVDDDLFKDDY
+1228 LKVDDDLFKDDY

-1287 QSLVDRTNVLLD
+1287 QSLVERTNALLD
-1299 KIKSGPTERINNI
+1299 KIKSGPTERTNNI
-1312 EEELAKNLYK
+1312 EEELARNLYR
-1322 VMRDDLEWER
+1322 VMRDELEWEL
-1332 PDRMMTFDEIRQ
+1332 PDRMKTFEEIRQ

-1358 KIGLPWSVYDT
+1358 KIGLPWIVYDP

-1379 YSKLQYISPS
+1379 YSKLPSISPN

-1394 HAITWGEIAKWVRSM
+1394 HTITWGKIAAWVRSM

-1414 DSKVEGWYKDE
+1414 DSKVDGWYKDE
-1425 NFRMKRLIHTKEG
+1425 NFRMKHTIYTKG
-1438 TELEMSL
+1438 GGELKMSL

-1452 GIESFDPLTNSIL
+1452 GIESFYPLTNSVL

-1492 YPTL
+1492 YPTLSLVSRV

>member
-1 MKFRMLYFSENE
+1 
-13 RNISTP
+13 
-19 TKKNS
+19 
-24 ISFDRSNGLTC
+24 
-35 HLPSIETKWIF
+35 
-46 LVFQGFVMADS
+46 
-57 SSNYRVSKI
+57 
-66 DTTSA
+66 
-71 LYKSVYAEGKD
+71 
-82 SGIDHILETSVSY
+82 
-95 TARAKAKETYNDL
+95 
-108 IKDYEFPSS
+108 
-117 SFEEWKQS
+117 
-125 VSNFVSDLVIAIR
+125 
-138 DGYEGNPGT
+138 
-147 GETPVLTGLF
+147 
-157 EKIVSQLSPG
+157 
-167 FKQNATVS
+167 
-175 RKSEFDDT
+175 
-183 TIREVMEYYAP
+183 
-194 SGDADAQ
+194 
-201 VDSVLASE
+201 
-209 LVSGMC
+209 MC

-248 ISVKTATSPT
+248 ISVKTSTSPT

-278 SAELSEARTAYDQ
+278 SAELSETRTAYEQ
-291 LQDTLTSNAELYTS
+291 LQETLTSSAELYTS

-319 KNVLQSTFPYTPAD
+319 KNVLQATFPYTPAD
-333 AADPNRLLDA
+333 AADPNRLLDV

-366 KEKIDDVL
+366 KEKVDDVL

-410 LQKSWKVQKET
+410 LQKSWKIQKET

-433 SDPVTVTANAQWYEY
+433 SDPVTVTSNAQWYEY

-462 GSFGDVEEIIIKPR
+462 GSFGDVEEIIIKSR
-476 IDQVATLAS
+476 IDQVGTLAS
-485 NAEISAPVPPAGQ
+485 NAELSAPVPPAGQ

-512 LSFGF
+512 LNFGF
-517 DLHQQEYPDEP
+517 DMHQQEYPDEP

-578 LYTSWNDGI
+578 LYTSWNDGV

-610 SLTFLIDEQIPLKQV
+610 SLSFLIDEQIPLKQV
-625 KSDERFSIPE
+625 KSDERFSIPG

-686 WFKEIRKSMI
+686 WFKEIRKSTI
-696 DLNIKDFKDP
+696 DLNIKDWKNS
-706 STTNVVTETDKKRE
+706 STTNAVTETDKKRE
-720 VFLKWQE
+720 VFLKWHE

-742 IDTIMQGDDSDMLGG
+742 VDTIMQGDDSDMLGG

-763 CNRTGT
+763 YNRTGT
-769 LGQMLVGDPDKDLL
+769 LGQMLAGDPDKDLL

-796 TWSDENVKNFFI
+796 TWSDENVGGYIKTFFI
-808 GATVVVALA
+808 GAT
-817 FAIVFSGGLAAVPLA
+817 AIVVLTALIVITGGV
-832 APTAASAGG
+832 
-841 TILAGASAGAATSF
+841 
-855 IITEGVSAAGAL
+855 AAGVMPFAVSSL
-867 VVGAL
+867 SLATGMVVTTIRNEAPEDLLTWVGNKIVAGL

-914 VKIRDG
+914 VKIRGG

-933 ALKSVSYTL
+933 ALNSVSYTL

-971 IMLYARALAKKAVE
+971 IILYARALAKKAVE
-985 LSNMSGQDLNDT
+985 LSNMSGQNLNDT

-1016 KDDLVAQVA
+1016 KDDLVAKIA
-1025 SSTDETEGRLAE
+1025 SSTNETEGRLAD

-1051 MNNLISDVE
+1051 MNNLIADVE
-1060 WYDTEIREL
+1060 GYDTEVREL
-1069 KQDLEAWWLYAKT
+1069 KQDLEAWWLYAKA

-1097 MDGDKPKE
+1097 MDGNKPKD
-1105 PQVDPWGKEW
+1105 PQVDPWGKKW

-1124 GTKSESKFFALK
+1124 GTESESKFFALK

-1158 EYPKTAKSGMSG
+1158 EYPKTEKFGMSG

-1177 GNCKIPFEWYLR
+1177 GNCQIPFEWYLT

-1207 LQKEPWNDMDKSNV
+1207 LQKEPWNDMEKSNT
-1221 KTVSGSY
+1221 KTVSGSA
-1228 LSVDDDLFKDDY
+1228 LKVDDDLFKDDY

-1312 EEELAKNLYK
+1312 EEELAKNLYR

-1332 PDRMMTFDEIRQ
+1332 PDRMKTFEEIYR
-1344 ETIEYPWRVLNTLE
+1344 ETIDYPWRVLNMLE

-1369 HNGNEVGIKD
+1369 HNENEVGIKD
-1379 YSKLQYISPS
+1379 SSKLQSISPN

-1394 HAITWGEIAKWVRSM
+1394 HTITWGEIAAWVRSM
-1409 SGLTK
+1409 SGLTTSGITK
-1414 DSKVEGWYKDE
+1414 DSRVPLWYKDE

-1438 TELEMSL
+1438 KELEMFF
-1445 TMSDMFP
+1445 TMEDMFP
-1452 GIESFDPLTNSIL
+1452 GIESWDPMTNSVL
-1465 LRIAGWFYDEKGQ
+1465 LRVSGWFYDERGQ
-1478 KTSVAYAMERLGYK
+1478 KTSVADAMERLGYK

>member
-1 MKFRMLYFSENE
+1 
-13 RNISTP
+13 
-19 TKKNS
+19 
-24 ISFDRSNGLTC
+24 
-35 HLPSIETKWIF
+35 
-46 LVFQGFVMADS
+46 MAYS
-57 SSNYRVSKI
+57 SSSYRVSKI
-66 DTTSA
+66 DTNSA

-82 SGIDHILETSVSY
+82 SGIDHILDTSVSY
-95 TARAKAKETYNDL
+95 TARSKAKETYNDL

-138 DGYEGNPGT
+138 DGYGGNPGT

-194 SGDADAQ
+194 SGDANAQ

-248 ISVKTATSPT
+248 ISVKTSTSPT

-270 SGAVDEAK
+270 SGAVDEDK
-278 SAELSEARTAYDQ
+278 SAELSETRTAYEQ
-291 LQDTLTSNAELYTS
+291 LQETLTSSAELYTA

-319 KNVLQSTFPYTPAD
+319 KNVLQATFPYTPAD
-333 AADPNRLLDA
+333 AADPNRLLDV

-366 KEKIDDVL
+366 KEKVDDVL

-410 LQKSWKVQKET
+410 LQKSWKIQKET

-427 TIDHHP
+427 SCEHHP
-433 SDPVTVTANAQWYEY
+433 SDPVTVTSNAQWYEY

-462 GSFGDVEEIIIKPR
+462 GSFGDVEEIIIKSR
-476 IDQVATLAS
+476 IDQVGSLAS

-512 LSFGF
+512 LTFGF
-517 DLHQQEYPDEP
+517 DMHQQEYPDEP

-543 QYQDLHVEPRKCR
+543 QYQDLHVEPRKSR

-578 LYTSWNDGI
+578 LYTSWNDGV

-610 SLTFLIDEQIPLKQV
+610 SLSFLIDEQIPLKQV

-635 SLNPEEQE
+635 SLNPEGQE
-643 VSSQAL
+643 VSSQVL
-649 LNEIYETMP
+649 LNEIYESMP

-686 WFKEIRKSMI
+686 WFKEIRKSTI
-696 DLNIKDFKDP
+696 DLNIKDFKDT
-706 STTNVVTETDKKRE
+706 STTNVATETDKKRE

-742 IDTIMQGDDSDMLGG
+742 VDTIMQGDDSTMLKER
-757 NTYTQV
+757 TYTQV

-769 LGQMLVGDPDKDLL
+769 LGQMLAGDPDKGLR

-796 TWSDENVKNFFI
+796 TWSDENLTGLFV
-808 GATVVVALA
+808 GASVVVAIGA
-817 FAIVFSGGLAAVPLA
+817 AIVLTGGLAAPAAA
-832 APTAASAGG
+832 APIAASATSGISL
-841 TILAGASAGAATSF
+841 TGASVLAAKGMLIADGVLAVGSF
-855 IITEGVSAAGAL
+855 
-867 VVGAL
+867 VVAAL
-872 YYGTGKTAKD
+872 YYGTGRTTKA

-985 LSNMSGQDLNDT
+985 LSNMSGQNLNDT
-997 VQKEATK
+997 VQKESAK

-1016 KDDLVAQVA
+1016 KDDLVAKIA
-1025 SSTDETEGRLAE
+1025 SSPHNTGGRLAD

-1060 WYDTEIREL
+1060 GYDTEVREL
-1069 KQDLEAWWLYAKT
+1069 KQDLEAWWLYAKA

-1097 MDGDKPKE
+1097 MDGDKPKD

-1124 GTKSESKFFALK
+1124 GTESESKFFALK

-1147 WSTKN
+1147 WSIKD

-1158 EYPKTAKSGMSG
+1158 EYPTTLKHGWTLT
-1170 ISTGWID
+1170 STGLVD
-1177 GNCKIPFEWYLR
+1177 GNCIIPFEWYLK

-1207 LQKEPWNDMDKSNV
+1207 LQKEPWDDMEKSNT
-1221 KTVSGSY
+1221 KTVSGSA

-1299 KIKSGPTERINNI
+1299 KIKSGPTERINNL
-1312 EEELAKNLYK
+1312 EEELAKNLYR
-1322 VMRDDLEWER
+1322 VMRDELEWER
-1332 PDRMMTFDEIRQ
+1332 PDRMMTFKEILLD
-1344 ETIEYPWRVLNTLE
+1344 TIDYPWRVLNMLE
-1358 KIGLPWSVYDT
+1358 KIGLPWSVYDI
-1369 HNGNEVGIKD
+1369 HNENELGIKD
-1379 YSKLQYISPS
+1379 SSKLQSISPN

-1394 HAITWGEIAKWVRSM
+1394 HTITWGEIAAWVRSI

-1414 DSKVEGWYKDE
+1414 DSWIPLWYKYE
-1425 NFRMKRLIHTKEG
+1425 NFRMKHLIHTKEG
-1438 TELEMSL
+1438 KELEMFS
-1445 TMSDMFP
+1445 TMSDLFP
-1452 GIESFDPLTNSIL
+1452 GIESFDPMTNSVL
-1465 LRIAGWFYDEKGQ
+1465 LRVSGWFYDERGQ
-1478 KTSVAYAMERLGYK
+1478 KTSVADAMDRLGYK
-1492 YPTL
+1492 YPTLR

>member
-1 MKFRMLYFSENE
+1 
-13 RNISTP
+13 
-19 TKKNS
+19 
-24 ISFDRSNGLTC
+24 
-35 HLPSIETKWIF
+35 
-46 LVFQGFVMADS
+46 MAYS

-66 DTTSA
+66 DTNSA

-82 SGIDHILETSVSY
+82 SGIDHILDTSVSY
-95 TARAKAKETYNDL
+95 TAREKAKETYKDL
-108 IKDYEFPSS
+108 IKNYEFPSS

-125 VSNFVSDLVIAIR
+125 VMDFVSDLVIAIR
-138 DGYEGNPGT
+138 DGYEGNSGT

-157 EKIVSQLSPG
+157 EKILSQLSPG
-167 FKQNATVS
+167 FKSNATSS

-194 SGDADAQ
+194 SGDANAQ

-278 SAELSEARTAYDQ
+278 SAELSEARTAYEQ
-291 LQDTLTSNAELYTS
+291 LQETLTSSAELYTS

-319 KNVLQSTFPYTPAD
+319 KNVLQATFPYTPAD
-333 AADPNRLLDA
+333 ATDPNRLLDV

-366 KEKIDDVL
+366 KEKIDDAL

-410 LQKSWKVQKET
+410 FQKSWKIQKET

-433 SDPVTVTANAQWYEY
+433 SDPVTVTSNAQWYEY

-462 GSFGDVEEIIIKPR
+462 GSFGDVEEIIIKSR
-476 IDQVATLAS
+476 IDQVGTLAS
-485 NAEISAPVPPAGQ
+485 NAEISNPVPPAGQ

-504 YTKHNARS
+504 YTKHSARS

-528 LASLANRLQSLSRPY
+528 LASLANRFQSLSRPY

-578 LYTSWNDGI
+578 LYTSWNDGV

-686 WFKEIRKSMI
+686 WFKEIRKSTI
-696 DLNIKDFKDP
+696 DLNIKDFKDT
-706 STTNVVTETDKKRE
+706 STTNADPKTETDKKRE

-742 IDTIMQGDDSDMLGG
+742 VDAVMQGIDSEMLGG

-769 LGQMLVGDPDKDLL
+769 LGQMLAGDPDKGLL
-783 PLLENFIDLKDDS
+783 PLLENFIELKDDS
-796 TWSDENVKNFFI
+796 MWSDENAGGFIKGFFI
-808 GATVVVALA
+808 GAAVVIVLTV
-817 FAIVFSGGLAAVPLA
+817 AAVI
-832 APTAASAGG
+832 TGG
-841 TILAGASAGAATSF
+841 
-855 IITEGVSAAGAL
+855 VAAGFFIGAVSTASL
-867 VVGAL
+867 ATGMVVTGVRNDPPQDLLSWVGNKIIASL
-872 YYGTGKTAKD
+872 YYGTGRTAKD

-933 ALKSVSYTL
+933 ALNSVSYTL
-942 PKGTVIDNKGRHPLI
+942 PKGTVIDDKGRHPLI

-971 IMLYARALAKKAVE
+971 IILYARALAKKAVE
-985 LSNMSGQDLNDT
+985 LSNMSGQNLNDT

-1004 AVSKILEDYIDP
+1004 AVSKILEDYIDT

-1025 SSTDETEGRLAE
+1025 SSTNETEGRLAD

-1097 MDGDKPKE
+1097 MDGNKPKD
-1105 PQVDPWGKEW
+1105 PQVDPWGKKW

-1124 GTKSESKFFALK
+1124 GTESESKFFALK

-1158 EYPKTAKSGMSG
+1158 EYPKTAKFGMSG

-1177 GNCKIPFEWYLR
+1177 GNCQIPFEWYLR

-1201 AYTGGA
+1201 DYTGGA
-1207 LQKEPWNDMDKSNV
+1207 LQKEPWNDMKKSNV

-1312 EEELAKNLYK
+1312 EEELAKNLYR
-1322 VMRDDLEWER
+1322 VMRDDLEWEL
-1332 PDRMMTFDEIRQ
+1332 PDRMKTFEEIYR
-1344 ETIEYPWRVLNTLE
+1344 ETIDYPWRVVNTLE

-1414 DSKVEGWYKDE
+1414 DSKVVGWYKDE

-1438 TELEMSL
+1438 KDMEMSL

-1478 KTSVAYAMERLGYK
+1478 KTSMASAMERLGYK

>member
-1 MKFRMLYFSENE
+1 
-13 RNISTP
+13 
-19 TKKNS
+19 
-24 ISFDRSNGLTC
+24 
-35 HLPSIETKWIF
+35 
-46 LVFQGFVMADS
+46 MAYS

-66 DTTSA
+66 DTNSA

-82 SGIDHILETSVSY
+82 SGIDHILDTSVSY
-95 TARAKAKETYNDL
+95 TARSKAKETYNDL

-117 SFEEWKQS
+117 SFEEWKKS

-157 EKIVSQLSPG
+157 EKILSQLSPG

-194 SGDADAQ
+194 SGDANAQ

-278 SAELSEARTAYDQ
+278 SAELSEARTAYEQ
-291 LQDTLTSNAELYTS
+291 LQETLTSSAELYTS
-305 WGAEQTFEDSSQGT
+305 WGAEQTFEDASQGT
-319 KNVLQSTFPYTPAD
+319 KNVLQATFPYTPAD
-333 AADPNRLLDA
+333 AEDPNRLLDV

-366 KEKIDDVL
+366 KEKIDDAL

-397 SRYNELKQELAEI
+397 SRYNELKKELAEI
-410 LQKSWKVQKET
+410 FQKSWKIQKET

-427 TIDHHP
+427 TMDHHP
-433 SDPVTVTANAQWYEY
+433 SDPVTVTSNAQWYEY

-476 IDQVATLAS
+476 IDQVGTLAS
-485 NAEISAPVPPAGQ
+485 NAEISNPVPPAGQ

-528 LASLANRLQSLSRPY
+528 LASLANRFQSLSRPY

-578 LYTSWNDGI
+578 LYTSWNDGV

-625 KSDERFSIPE
+625 KSDERFSIPG

-686 WFKEIRKSMI
+686 WFKEIRKSTI
-696 DLNIKDFKDP
+696 DLNTKDFN
-706 STTNVVTETDKKRE
+706 SSGTTNVATETDKKRE

-742 IDTIMQGDDSDMLGG
+742 VDTIMQGEDSEMLGG

-769 LGQMLVGDPDKDLL
+769 LGQMLAGDPDKGLL
-783 PLLENFIDLKDDS
+783 PLLENFIELKDDS
-796 TWSDENVKNFFI
+796 SWTAENI
-808 GATVVVALA
+808 GLIIGIFVGVAVVVAIGA
-817 FAIVFSGGLAAVPLA
+817 AIVLSGGLAGAVLA
-832 APTAASAGG
+832 ASITAAASGI
-841 TILAGASAGAATSF
+841 TLAGAAPWLISTGLLAVGA
-855 IITEGVSAAGAL
+855 IVVS
-867 VVGAL
+867 AL

-933 ALKSVSYTL
+933 ALNSVSYTL
-942 PKGTVIDNKGRHPLI
+942 PKGTVIDDKGRHPLI

-971 IMLYARALAKKAVE
+971 IILYARALAKKAVE

-1025 SSTDETEGRLAE
+1025 SSTNETEGRLAD

-1060 WYDTEIREL
+1060 GYDTEVREL

-1097 MDGDKPKE
+1097 MDGDKPKD
-1105 PQVDPWGKEW
+1105 PQVDPWGKKW

-1124 GTKSESKFFALK
+1124 GTESESKFFALK

-1158 EYPKTAKSGMSG
+1158 EYPKTAKFGMSG

-1177 GNCKIPFEWYLR
+1177 GNCQIPFEWYLK

-1312 EEELAKNLYK
+1312 EEELAKNLYR
-1322 VMRDDLEWER
+1322 VMRDDLEWEL
-1332 PDRMMTFDEIRQ
+1332 PDRMKTFEEIFSG
-1344 ETIEYPWRVLNTLE
+1344 TIEYPWRVLNMLE

-1369 HNGNEVGIKD
+1369 HNENEVGIKD
-1379 YSKLQYISPS
+1379 SSKLQSISPN

-1394 HAITWGEIAKWVRSM
+1394 HTITWGEIAAWVRSM

-1414 DSKVEGWYKDE
+1414 ESKVVGWYKDE

-1438 TELEMSL
+1438 KELEMFF
-1445 TMSDMFP
+1445 TMEDMFP
-1452 GIESFDPLTNSIL
+1452 GIGGLAPMTNSVL
-1465 LRIAGWFYDEKGQ
+1465 LRVYGWFYDEKGQ

-1492 YPTL
+1492 YPTLFGYN

>member
-1 MKFRMLYFSENE
+1 
-13 RNISTP
+13 
-19 TKKNS
+19 
-24 ISFDRSNGLTC
+24 
-35 HLPSIETKWIF
+35 
-46 LVFQGFVMADS
+46 MAYS

-66 DTTSA
+66 DTNSA

-82 SGIDHILETSVSY
+82 SGIDHILDTSVSY
-95 TARAKAKETYNDL
+95 TARSKAKETYNDL

-125 VSNFVSDLVIAIR
+125 VRDFVSDLVIAIR
-138 DGYEGNPGT
+138 DGYEGNSGT

-157 EKIVSQLSPG
+157 EKILSQLSPG

-194 SGDADAQ
+194 SGDANAQ

-233 TDRIEKVSDRAETVG
+233 TDSIEKVSDRAETVG

-278 SAELSEARTAYDQ
+278 SAELSEARTAYEQ

-305 WGAEQTFEDSSQGT
+305 WGAEQTFEDASQGT
-319 KNVLQSTFPYTPAD
+319 KNVLQATFPYTPAD
-333 AADPNRLLDA
+333 AADPNRLLDV

-366 KEKIDDVL
+366 KEKIDDAL

-410 LQKSWKVQKET
+410 LQKSWKIQKET

-433 SDPVTVTANAQWYEY
+433 SDPVTVTSNAQWYEY

-462 GSFGDVEEIIIKPR
+462 GSFGDVEEIIIKSR
-476 IDQVATLAS
+476 IDQVGTLAS

-517 DLHQQEYPDEP
+517 DMHQQEYPDEP

-578 LYTSWNDGI
+578 LYTSWNDGV

-686 WFKEIRKSMI
+686 WFKEIRKSTI
-696 DLNIKDFKDP
+696 DLNIKDFKDTG
-706 STTNVVTETDKKRE
+706 TTNVATETDKKRE

-742 IDTIMQGDDSDMLGG
+742 VDTIMQGEDYEMLGG

-769 LGQMLVGDPDKDLL
+769 LGQMLAGDPDKGLL

-796 TWSDENVKNFFI
+796 TWTSENI
-808 GATVVVALA
+808 GLIIGIFVGAAVVVAIGA
-817 FAIVFSGGLAAVPLA
+817 AIVLSGGLAGAVLA
-832 APTAASAGG
+832 ASITAAASGI
-841 TILAGASAGAATSF
+841 TLAGAAKWLIIDGVLLVGA
-855 IITEGVSAAGAL
+855 I
-867 VVGAL
+867 VVAAL

-914 VKIRDG
+914 VEIRDG

-942 PKGTVIDNKGRHPLI
+942 PKGTVIDDKGRHPLI

-971 IMLYARALAKKAVE
+971 IILYARALAKKAVE
-985 LSNMSGQDLNDT
+985 LSNMSGQNLNDT

-1025 SSTDETEGRLAE
+1025 SSTNETEGRLAD

-1060 WYDTEIREL
+1060 GYDTEIREL

-1097 MDGDKPKE
+1097 MDGNKPKD

-1124 GTKSESKFFALK
+1124 GTESESKFFALK

-1152 PLDVDA
+1152 PMDVGA

-1207 LQKEPWNDMDKSNV
+1207 LQKEPWNDMKKSNT

-1262 DLWNYDADHWT
+1262 DLWNYDSDHWT

-1312 EEELAKNLYK
+1312 EEELAKNLYR
-1322 VMRDDLEWER
+1322 VMRDDLEWEL
-1332 PDRMMTFDEIRQ
+1332 PDRMKTFEEIFSD
-1344 ETIEYPWRVLNTLE
+1344 TIEYPWRVLNMLE

-1369 HNGNEVGIKD
+1369 HNENEVGIKD
-1379 YSKLQYISPS
+1379 SSKLQSISPN

-1394 HAITWGEIAKWVRSM
+1394 HTITWGEIAAWVRSM

-1414 DSKVEGWYKDE
+1414 DSWVPLWYKDE

-1438 TELEMSL
+1438 KELEMFF
-1445 TMSDMFP
+1445 TMEDMFP
-1452 GIESFDPLTNSIL
+1452 GIGGLAPMTNSVL
-1465 LRIAGWFYDEKGQ
+1465 LRVYGWFYDEKGQ

-1492 YPTL
+1492 YPTLFGYN

>member
-1 MKFRMLYFSENE
+1 
-13 RNISTP
+13 
-19 TKKNS
+19 
-24 ISFDRSNGLTC
+24 
-35 HLPSIETKWIF
+35 
-46 LVFQGFVMADS
+46 MAYS

-66 DTTSA
+66 DTNSA

-82 SGIDHILETSVSY
+82 SGIDHILDTSVSY
-95 TARAKAKETYNDL
+95 TARSKAKEIYNDL

-117 SFEEWKQS
+117 SFEEWKKS
-125 VSNFVSDLVIAIR
+125 VSDFVSDLVIAIR
-138 DGYEGNPGT
+138 DGYEGNSGT

-183 TIREVMEYYAP
+183 TIREVMEYYEP
-194 SGDADAQ
+194 SGDANAQ

-248 ISVKTATSPT
+248 ISVKTSTSPT

-270 SGAVDEAK
+270 SGAVDEDK
-278 SAELSEARTAYDQ
+278 SVELSETRTAYDQ
-291 LQDTLTSNAELYTS
+291 LQETLTSSAELYTS

-319 KNVLQSTFPYTPAD
+319 KNVLQATFPYTPAD
-333 AADPNRLLDA
+333 AADPNRLLDV

-354 VSSEETADAKAV
+354 VNSEETADAKAV
-366 KEKIDDVL
+366 KEKIDDAL

-410 LQKSWKVQKET
+410 FQKSWKIQKET

-427 TIDHHP
+427 SYEHHP
-433 SDPVTVTANAQWYEY
+433 SDPVTVTSNAQWYEY

-462 GSFGDVEEIIIKPR
+462 GSFGDVEEIIIKSR
-476 IDQVATLAS
+476 IDQVGTLAS

-504 YTKHNARS
+504 YTKHSARS
-512 LSFGF
+512 LNFGF

-578 LYTSWNDGI
+578 LYTSWNDGV

-610 SLTFLIDEQIPLKQV
+610 SLSFLIDEQIPLKQV

-635 SLNPEEQE
+635 SLNPEGQE
-643 VSSQAL
+643 VSSQEL

-686 WFKEIRKSMI
+686 WFREIRKSMI
-696 DLNIKDFKDP
+696 DLNIKDFKDA
-706 STTNVVTETDKKRE
+706 STTNVATETDKKRE
-720 VFLKWQE
+720 VFMKWQE

-742 IDTIMQGDDSDMLGG
+742 VDAVMQGDDSEMLGG

-769 LGQMLVGDPDKDLL
+769 LGQMLAGDPDKGLL
-783 PLLENFIDLKDDS
+783 PLLENFIDLNDS
-796 TWSDENVKNFFI
+796 SWTSENMGLII
-808 GATVVVALA
+808 GIFVGAAVVVTISA
-817 FAIVFSGGLAAVPLA
+817 AIILSGGLAGAVLA
-832 APTAASAGG
+832 AS
-841 TILAGASAGAATSF
+841 IL
-855 IITEGVSAAGAL
+855 VSASGITSAVVAKHLIIDGVLLVGAI
-867 VVGAL
+867 VVAAL

-942 PKGTVIDNKGRHPLI
+942 PKGTVIDDKGRHPLI

-971 IMLYARALAKKAVE
+971 IILYARALAKKAVE
-985 LSNMSGQDLNDT
+985 LSNMSGQNLNDT
-997 VQKEATK
+997 VQKESAK

-1016 KDDLVAQVA
+1016 KDDLVAKIA
-1025 SSTDETEGRLAE
+1025 SSTNETGGRLAD

-1051 MNNLISDVE
+1051 MKNLISDVE
-1060 WYDTEIREL
+1060 GYDTEVREL

-1124 GTKSESKFFALK
+1124 GTESESKFFALK

-1158 EYPKTAKSGMSG
+1158 EYPKTAKFGMSG

-1228 LSVDDDLFKDDY
+1228 LNVDDDLFKDDY

-1262 DLWNYDADHWT
+1262 DLWNYDSDHWT

-1312 EEELAKNLYK
+1312 EEELAKNLYR
-1322 VMRDDLEWER
+1322 VMHDDLEWEL
-1332 PDRMMTFDEIRQ
+1332 PNRMKTFEEIFLG
-1344 ETIEYPWRVLNTLE
+1344 TIEYPWRVVNMLE

-1369 HNGNEVGIKD
+1369 HNENEVGIKD
-1379 YSKLQYISPS
+1379 SSKLQSISPN
-1389 ADSSL
+1389 ADPSL
-1394 HAITWGEIAKWVRSM
+1394 HTITWGEIAKWVRSM

-1414 DSKVEGWYKDE
+1414 DSKVAGWYKDE

-1452 GIESFDPLTNSIL
+1452 GIGGLVPMTNSVL
-1465 LRIAGWFYDEKGQ
+1465 LRVYRWFYDERGQ
-1478 KTSVAYAMERLGYK
+1478 KTSVADAMERLGYK
-1492 YPTL
+1492 YPTLFAYN

>member
-1 MKFRMLYFSENE
+1 
-13 RNISTP
+13 
-19 TKKNS
+19 
-24 ISFDRSNGLTC
+24 
-35 HLPSIETKWIF
+35 
-46 LVFQGFVMADS
+46 MAYS

-66 DTTSA
+66 DTNSA

-82 SGIDHILETSVSY
+82 SGIDHILDTSVSY
-95 TARAKAKETYNDL
+95 TARSKAKEIYNDL

-157 EKIVSQLSPG
+157 EKILSQLSPG
-167 FKQNATVS
+167 FKSNATVS
-175 RKSEFDDT
+175 RKSDFDDT
-183 TIREVMEYYAP
+183 TIREIMEYYEP
-194 SGDADAQ
+194 SGDANAQ

-248 ISVKTATSPT
+248 ISVKTTTSPT

-291 LQDTLTSNAELYTS
+291 LQETLTSSAELYTS
-305 WGAEQTFEDSSQGT
+305 WGAEQTFEDASQGT
-319 KNVLQSTFPYTPAD
+319 KNVLQATFPYTPAD
-333 AADPNRLLDA
+333 AADPNRLLDV

-366 KEKIDDVL
+366 KEKIDDAL

-410 LQKSWKVQKET
+410 LQKSWKIQKET

-427 TIDHHP
+427 TMDHHP
-433 SDPVTVTANAQWYEY
+433 SDPVTVTSNAQWYEY

-476 IDQVATLAS
+476 IDQVGSLAS

-578 LYTSWNDGI
+578 LYTSWNDGV

-610 SLTFLIDEQIPLKQV
+610 TLSFLIDEQIPLKQV

-696 DLNIKDFKDP
+696 DLNTKDFKDT

-742 IDTIMQGDDSDMLGG
+742 VDTVMQGEDSEMLGEY
-757 NTYTQV
+757 TYTQV

-769 LGQMLVGDPDKDLL
+769 LGQMLDGSPDKGLL
-783 PLLENFIDLKDDS
+783 PLLENFIDLKDS
-796 TWSDENVKNFFI
+796 SWTSENMGLII
-808 GATVVVALA
+808 GLFVGAVVVVAIGA
-817 FAIVFSGGLAAVPLA
+817 AIVLSGGLAAGVLA
-832 APTAASAGG
+832 ASIAASASGI
-841 TILAGASAGAATSF
+841 TLAGASAVAAKW
-855 IITEGVSAAGAL
+855 IIANGLLVAGAII
-867 VVGAL
+867 VEAL
-872 YYGTGKTAKD
+872 YYGTGRTAKD

-942 PKGTVIDNKGRHPLI
+942 PKGTVIDDKGRHPLI

-966 SGFQQ
+966 AGFQQ
-971 IMLYARALAKKAVE
+971 IILYARALAKKAVE
-985 LSNMSGQDLNDT
+985 LSNMSGQNLNDT
-997 VQKEATK
+997 VQKESAK

-1016 KDDLVAQVA
+1016 KDDLVAKIA
-1025 SSTDETEGRLAE
+1025 SSTNETEGRLAD

-1060 WYDTEIREL
+1060 GYDTEVREL

-1097 MDGDKPKE
+1097 MDGNKPKD

-1124 GTKSESKFFALK
+1124 GTESESKFFALK

-1207 LQKEPWNDMDKSNV
+1207 LQREPWNDMKKSNV
-1221 KTVSGSY
+1221 KIVSGSY

-1312 EEELAKNLYK
+1312 EEELAKNLYR
-1322 VMRDDLEWER
+1322 VMRDDLEWEL
-1332 PDRMMTFDEIRQ
+1332 PDRMKTFDEIRQ
-1344 ETIEYPWRVLNTLE
+1344 ETIEYPWRVLNMLE

-1369 HNGNEVGIKD
+1369 HNENEVGIKD
-1379 YSKLQYISPS
+1379 SSKLQSISPN

-1394 HAITWGEIAKWVRSM
+1394 HTITWGEIAKWVRSM

-1438 TELEMSL
+1438 KELEMSL

-1452 GIESFDPLTNSIL
+1452 GIGGLAPMTNSVL
-1465 LRIAGWFYDEKGQ
+1465 LRVYGWFYDERVQ
-1478 KTSVAYAMERLGYK
+1478 KTSVADAMERLGYK
-1492 YPTL
+1492 YPTLFGNN

>member
-1 MKFRMLYFSENE
+1 
-13 RNISTP
+13 
-19 TKKNS
+19 
-24 ISFDRSNGLTC
+24 
-35 HLPSIETKWIF
+35 
-46 LVFQGFVMADS
+46 MAYS

-66 DTTSA
+66 DTNSA

-82 SGIDHILETSVSY
+82 SGIDHILDTSVSY
-95 TARAKAKETYNDL
+95 TARSKAKETYNDL

-125 VSNFVSDLVIAIR
+125 VRDFVSDLVIAIR

-157 EKIVSQLSPG
+157 EKILSQLSPG

-194 SGDADAQ
+194 SGDANAQ

-233 TDRIEKVSDRAETVG
+233 TDSIEKVSDRAETVG

-278 SAELSEARTAYDQ
+278 SAELSEARTAYEQ
-291 LQDTLTSNAELYTS
+291 LQETLTSSAELYTS
-305 WGAEQTFEDSSQGT
+305 WGAEQTFEDASQGT
-319 KNVLQSTFPYTPAD
+319 KNVLQATFPYTPAD
-333 AADPNRLLDA
+333 AADPNRLLDV

-366 KEKIDDVL
+366 KEKIDDAL

-410 LQKSWKVQKET
+410 LQKSWKIQKET

-433 SDPVTVTANAQWYEY
+433 SDPVTVTSNAQWYEY

-462 GSFGDVEEIIIKPR
+462 GSFGDVEEIIIKSR
-476 IDQVATLAS
+476 IDQVGTLAS

-517 DLHQQEYPDEP
+517 DMHQQEYPDEP

-578 LYTSWNDGI
+578 LYTSWNDGV

-686 WFKEIRKSMI
+686 WFKEIRKSTI
-696 DLNIKDFKDP
+696 DLNIKDFKDT
-706 STTNVVTETDKKRE
+706 STTNVATETDKKRE

-742 IDTIMQGDDSDMLGG
+742 VDTIMQGEDYEMLGG

-769 LGQMLVGDPDKDLL
+769 LGQMLAGDPDKGLL

-796 TWSDENVKNFFI
+796 TWTSENI
-808 GATVVVALA
+808 GLIIGIFVGAAVVVAIGA
-817 FAIVFSGGLAAVPLA
+817 AIVLSGGLAGAVLA
-832 APTAASAGG
+832 ASITAAASGI
-841 TILAGASAGAATSF
+841 TLAGAAKWLIIDGVLLVGA
-855 IITEGVSAAGAL
+855 I
-867 VVGAL
+867 VVAAL

-914 VKIRDG
+914 VEIRDG

-942 PKGTVIDNKGRHPLI
+942 PKGTVIDDKGRHPLI

-971 IMLYARALAKKAVE
+971 IILYARALAKKAVE
-985 LSNMSGQDLNDT
+985 LSNMSGQNLNDT

-1025 SSTDETEGRLAE
+1025 SSTNETEGRLAD

-1060 WYDTEIREL
+1060 GYDTEIREL

-1097 MDGDKPKE
+1097 MDGNKPKD

-1124 GTKSESKFFALK
+1124 GTESESKFFALK

-1152 PLDVDA
+1152 PMDVGA

-1207 LQKEPWNDMDKSNV
+1207 LQKEPWNDMKKSNT

-1262 DLWNYDADHWT
+1262 DLWNYDSDHWT

-1312 EEELAKNLYK
+1312 EEELAKNLYR
-1322 VMRDDLEWER
+1322 VMRDDLEWEL
-1332 PDRMMTFDEIRQ
+1332 PDRMKTFEEIFSD
-1344 ETIEYPWRVLNTLE
+1344 TIEYPWRVLNMLE

-1369 HNGNEVGIKD
+1369 HNENEVGIKD
-1379 YSKLQYISPS
+1379 SSKLQSISPN

-1394 HAITWGEIAKWVRSM
+1394 HTITWGEIAAWVRSM

-1414 DSKVEGWYKDE
+1414 DSWVPLWYKDE

-1438 TELEMSL
+1438 KELEMFF
-1445 TMSDMFP
+1445 TMEDMFP
-1452 GIESFDPLTNSIL
+1452 GIGGLAPMTNSVL
-1465 LRIAGWFYDEKGQ
+1465 LRVYGWFYDERGQ
-1478 KTSVAYAMERLGYK
+1478 KTSVADAMERLGYK
-1492 YPTL
+1492 YPTLFGYN

>member
-1 MKFRMLYFSENE
+1 
-13 RNISTP
+13 
-19 TKKNS
+19 
-24 ISFDRSNGLTC
+24 
-35 HLPSIETKWIF
+35 
-46 LVFQGFVMADS
+46 MAYS

-66 DTTSA
+66 DTNSA
-71 LYKSVYAEGKD
+71 LYQSVYAEGKD

-95 TARAKAKETYNDL
+95 TARSKTKEIYNDL

-117 SFEEWKQS
+117 SFEEWRQS
-125 VSNFVSDLVIAIR
+125 VSDFVSDLVIAIR
-138 DGYEGNPGT
+138 DGYDGNPGT

-157 EKIVSQLSPG
+157 EKVLAQLSPG

-175 RKSEFDDT
+175 RKSDFDDT
-183 TIREVMEYYAP
+183 TIRELMEYYAP
-194 SGDADAQ
+194 SGDANAQ
-201 VDSVLASE
+201 MDSVLASE

-215 SVTNATGKVTPR
+215 NVTNATGKVTPR

-248 ISVKTATSPT
+248 ISVKTSTSPT

-278 SAELSEARTAYDQ
+278 SEELSETRTAYEQ
-291 LQDTLTSNAELYTS
+291 LQETLTSNAELYTS

-319 KNVLQSTFPYTPAD
+319 KNVLQSTFPYTPSD
-333 AADPNRLLDA
+333 TADPNRLLDV

-349 KSSDL
+349 KSGDL
-354 VSSEETADAKAV
+354 VNSEETADAKAV

-397 SRYNELKQELAEI
+397 SRYNELKQELTEI
-410 LQKSWKVQKET
+410 LQKSWKLQKES

-427 TIDHHP
+427 NYEHHP

-462 GSFGDVEEIIIKPR
+462 GSFGDVEEIIVKSR
-476 IDQVATLAS
+476 IDQVGTLAS
-485 NAEISAPVPPAGQ
+485 NAEISNPVPPAGQ

-512 LSFGF
+512 LSFSF
-517 DLHQQEYPDEP
+517 DMYQQEYPDEP

-578 LYTSWNDGI
+578 LYTSWNDGV
-587 PQPETGAI
+587 PQPETGSI
-595 RNNTQEQYS
+595 QNNTQEQYS

-610 SLTFLIDEQIPLKQV
+610 SLNFLIDEQIPLKQV

-635 SLNPEEQE
+635 AATPEEPE
-643 VSSQAL
+643 MSSQAL
-649 LNEIYETMP
+649 LKEIYENMP
-658 VKLEL
+658 VQLDF

-686 WFKEIRKSMI
+686 WFRDIRKYMI
-696 DLNIKDFKDP
+696 DLNIKDWKD
-706 STTNVVTETDKKRE
+706 TNTANEAATETDQKKE

-742 IDTIMQGDDSDMLGG
+742 IDTIMQGDDSKMLGE

-769 LGQMLVGDPDKDLL
+769 LGQMLAGDPDKGLL

-796 TWSDENVKNFFI
+796 TWSEENLGGYIKTFFI
-808 GATVVVALA
+808 GAAVVVVLTAA
-817 FAIVFSGGLAAVPLA
+817 TIFSGGLAAGALA
-832 APTAASAGG
+832 VAIGGASFVAGTAVTVAIK
-841 TILAGASAGAATSF
+841 TILVDAVIWAGQKV
-855 IITEGVSAAGAL
+855 ITAI
-867 VVGAL
+867 

-887 AEDIVEFLNN
+887 AEDIMEFLNN

-904 EVLKSLCDEF
+904 EVLKSLCAEF
-914 VKIRDG
+914 VEMRAG

-926 AMSSFSS
+926 AISSFSS

-942 PKGTVIDNKGRHPLI
+942 PEGTVIDDKGRHPLI

-985 LSNMSGQDLNDT
+985 LSNMSGQNLNDT
-997 VQKEATK
+997 VQKESAK
-1004 AVSKILEDYIDP
+1004 AVSKIIEDYTDP
-1016 KDDLVAQVA
+1016 KDDLVAKIA
-1025 SSTDETEGRLAE
+1025 SSTHNTEGRLAD
-1037 FIQLHRDVALCRLK
+1037 FIQLHRDVALCKLK

-1060 WYDTEIREL
+1060 GYDTEVREL
-1069 KQDLEAWWLYAKT
+1069 KQDLEAWWLYVTT

-1097 MDGDKPKE
+1097 MDGDR
-1105 PQVDPWGKEW
+1105 PQNPQEDPWGKKW

-1124 GTKSESKFFALK
+1124 GTESTSKFFALK
-1136 DFLSYSTESKT
+1136 DFLDYTGSKT
-1147 WSTKN
+1147 WSTKK

-1158 EYPKTAKSGMSG
+1158 EYPKTVKVGWSG
-1170 ISTGWID
+1170 ISTGWVD
-1177 GNCKIPFEWYLR
+1177 GNCKIPFEWYLK

-1207 LQKEPWNDMDKSNV
+1207 LQNEPWNDMSKSNV
-1221 KTVSGSY
+1221 RTVSGSA
-1228 LSVDDDLFKDDY
+1228 LNVDDKLFRDDY
-1240 FNVCVTLSVGV
+1240 FNVCVMLSVGV

-1262 DLWNYDADHWT
+1262 DLWHYDADHWT
-1273 GDKKE
+1273 GDKQT

-1287 QSLVDRTNVLLD
+1287 QSLVDRTNALLD
-1299 KIKSGPTERINNI
+1299 KIKSGPTERINKI
-1312 EEELAKNLYK
+1312 EEELAQKLYV
-1322 VMRDDLEWER
+1322 VMRDELEWEL
-1332 PDRMMTFDEIRQ
+1332 PDRMKTFDEIHQ
-1344 ETIEYPWRVLNTLE
+1344 ETIDYPWRVLNMLE
-1358 KIGLPWSVYDT
+1358 RIGMPWSVYDT
-1369 HNGNEVGIKD
+1369 HNEYELGIKD
-1379 YSKLQYISPS
+1379 SSKLQSISPH
-1389 ADSSL
+1389 AESSL
-1394 HAITWGEIAKWVRSM
+1394 HPITWGEIAAWVRSM
-1409 SGLTK
+1409 SGLTE
-1414 DSKVEGWYKDE
+1414 DSKVMGWYKDE

-1438 TELEMSL
+1438 TELEMFF
-1445 TMSDMFP
+1445 TMADMFP
-1452 GIESFDPLTNSIL
+1452 GIESFDPMTNSVL
-1465 LRIAGWFYDEKGQ
+1465 LRVAGWFYDEKGQ
-1478 KTSVAYAMERLGYK
+1478 KTSVAYATERLGYK

>member
-1 MKFRMLYFSENE
+1 
-13 RNISTP
+13 
-19 TKKNS
+19 
-24 ISFDRSNGLTC
+24 
-35 HLPSIETKWIF
+35 
-46 LVFQGFVMADS
+46 MADS

-194 SGDADAQ
+194 SGDAYAQ

-270 SGAVDEAK
+270 SGAVDEVK

-333 AADPNRLLDA
+333 TEDSNRLLDV

-635 SLNPEEQE
+635 SLNPEEQG

-686 WFKEIRKSMI
+686 WFKEIRKSTI

-742 IDTIMQGDDSDMLGG
+742 IDTIMQGDNSDMLGG

-832 APTAASAGG
+832 APTAASASG

-855 IITEGVSAAGAL
+855 IITEGVSAAGTL

-971 IMLYARALAKKAVE
+971 TMLYARALAKKAVE

-1025 SSTDETEGRLAE
+1025 SSTNENEGRLAD

-1124 GTKSESKFFALK
+1124 GTESESKFFALK

-1322 VMRDDLEWER
+1322 VMRNDLEWER

-1394 HAITWGEIAKWVRSM
+1394 HVITWGEIAKWVRSM

>member
-1 MKFRMLYFSENE
+1 
-13 RNISTP
+13 
-19 TKKNS
+19 
-24 ISFDRSNGLTC
+24 
-35 HLPSIETKWIF
+35 
-46 LVFQGFVMADS
+46 MAYS

-66 DTTSA
+66 DTNSA

-82 SGIDHILETSVSY
+82 SGIDHILDTSVSY
-95 TARAKAKETYNDL
+95 TARSKAKETYNDL

-125 VSNFVSDLVIAIR
+125 VSNFVSDLTIAIR
-138 DGYEGNPGT
+138 DGYGGNPGT

-175 RKSEFDDT
+175 RKSDFDDT

-194 SGDADAQ
+194 SGDANAQ

-248 ISVKTATSPT
+248 ISVKTTTSPT

-270 SGAVDEAK
+270 SGAVDEDK
-278 SAELSEARTAYDQ
+278 SAELSETRTAYEQ
-291 LQDTLTSNAELYTS
+291 LQETLTSSAELYTS

-319 KNVLQSTFPYTPAD
+319 KNVLQATFPYTPAD
-333 AADPNRLLDA
+333 AADPNRLLDV

-366 KEKIDDVL
+366 KEKVDDVL

-397 SRYNELKQELAEI
+397 SRYNELKLDLAEI
-410 LQKSWKVQKET
+410 LQKSWKIQKET

-427 TIDHHP
+427 SCEHHP

-462 GSFGDVEEIIIKPR
+462 GSFGDVEEIIIKSH
-476 IDQVATLAS
+476 IDQVGSLAS
-485 NAEISAPVPPAGQ
+485 NAEISNPVPPAGQ
-498 NAIGFY
+498 NSIGFY

-512 LSFGF
+512 LNFGF

-569 TVSCSFKGD
+569 TVSCTFKGD
-578 LYTSWNDGI
+578 LYTSWNDGV

-610 SLTFLIDEQIPLKQV
+610 SLSFLIDEQIPLKQV

-635 SLNPEEQE
+635 SSNPEEQE

-686 WFKEIRKSMI
+686 WFKEIRKSTI
-696 DLNIKDFKDP
+696 DLNIKDGKNG
-706 STTNVVTETDKKRE
+706 STTNAVTETDKKRE
-720 VFLKWQE
+720 VFLKWHE

-742 IDTIMQGDDSDMLGG
+742 VDTIMQGNDSDMLGG

-769 LGQMLVGDPDKDLL
+769 LGQMLAGDPDKDLL

-796 TWSDENVKNFFI
+796 TWGNKHLIGLFVGAVAVVVI
-808 GATVVVALA
+808 GA
-817 FAIVFSGGLAAVPLA
+817 AIFFSGGLAAGALA
-832 APTAASAGG
+832 PAAAAASGTYLTGASVAAGG
-841 TILAGASAGAATSF
+841 TFLTGASALAASEL
-855 IITEGVSAAGAL
+855 IANGVVAAGAL
-867 VVGAL
+867 VVWAL

-887 AEDIVEFLNN
+887 AEDIIEFLNN

-942 PKGTVIDNKGRHPLI
+942 PKGTVIDDKGRHPLI

-971 IMLYARALAKKAVE
+971 IILYARALAKKAVE
-985 LSNMSGQDLNDT
+985 LSNMSGQNLNDT
-997 VQKEATK
+997 VQKEAAK

-1016 KDDLVAQVA
+1016 KDDLVAKIA
-1025 SSTDETEGRLAE
+1025 SSTNETEGRLAD

-1060 WYDTEIREL
+1060 GYDTEVQEL
-1069 KQDLEAWWLYAKT
+1069 KQDLEAWWLYAKS

-1097 MDGDKPKE
+1097 MDGNKPKD

-1147 WSTKN
+1147 WSTKD

-1158 EYPKTAKSGMSG
+1158 EYPKTAKFS
-1170 ISTGWID
+1170 ISTDGIWID
-1177 GNCKIPFEWYLR
+1177 GNCQIPFEWYLT

-1207 LQKEPWNDMDKSNV
+1207 LQKEPWNDMEKSNT
-1221 KTVSGSY
+1221 KTVSGSA
-1228 LSVDDDLFKDDY
+1228 LKVDNDLFKDDY

-1312 EEELAKNLYK
+1312 EEELAKNLYR
-1322 VMRDDLEWER
+1322 VMRDELGWER
-1332 PDRMMTFDEIRQ
+1332 PGRMKTFEEIYR
-1344 ETIEYPWRVLNTLE
+1344 ETIDYPWRVLNMLE

-1369 HNGNEVGIKD
+1369 HNENEVGIKD
-1379 YSKLQYISPS
+1379 SSKLQSISPN

-1394 HAITWGEIAKWVRSM
+1394 HTITWGEIAAWVRSM
-1409 SGLTK
+1409 SGLTTSGITK
-1414 DSKVEGWYKDE
+1414 DSWVPLWYKDE
-1425 NFRMKRLIHTKEG
+1425 NFRMKHLIHTKEG
-1438 TELEMSL
+1438 KELEMFF
-1445 TMSDMFP
+1445 TMEDMFP
-1452 GIESFDPLTNSIL
+1452 GIESWDPMTNSVL
-1465 LRIAGWFYDEKGQ
+1465 LRVSGWFYDERGQ
-1478 KTSVAYAMERLGYK
+1478 KTSVADAMERLGYK

>member
-1 MKFRMLYFSENE
+1 
-13 RNISTP
+13 
-19 TKKNS
+19 
-24 ISFDRSNGLTC
+24 
-35 HLPSIETKWIF
+35 
-46 LVFQGFVMADS
+46 MAYS

-66 DTTSA
+66 DTNSA

-82 SGIDHILETSVSY
+82 SGIDHILDTSVSY
-95 TARAKAKETYNDL
+95 TARSKAKETYNDL

-117 SFEEWKQS
+117 SFEEWKKS
-125 VSNFVSDLVIAIR
+125 VSDFVSDLIIAIR
-138 DGYEGNPGT
+138 DGYEGNHGT

-157 EKIVSQLSPG
+157 EKILSQLSPG
-167 FKQNATVS
+167 FKSNATSS
-175 RKSEFDDT
+175 RKSDFDDT
-183 TIREVMEYYAP
+183 TIREVMEYYEP

-248 ISVKTATSPT
+248 ISVKTSTSPT

-291 LQDTLTSNAELYTS
+291 LQETLTSSAELYTS

-319 KNVLQSTFPYTPAD
+319 KNVLQATFPYTPAD
-333 AADPNRLLDA
+333 AADPNRLLDV

-410 LQKSWKVQKET
+410 FQKSWKIQKET

-462 GSFGDVEEIIIKPR
+462 GSFGDVEEIIIKSR
-476 IDQVATLAS
+476 IDQVGTLAS
-485 NAEISAPVPPAGQ
+485 NAEISNPVPPAGQ

-512 LSFGF
+512 LNFGF

-528 LASLANRLQSLSRPY
+528 LASLANRFQSLSRPY

-578 LYTSWNDGI
+578 LYTSWNDGV

-610 SLTFLIDEQIPLKQV
+610 SLSFLIDEQIPLKQV

-635 SLNPEEQE
+635 SLNPEGQE
-643 VSSQAL
+643 VSSQVL

-696 DLNIKDFKDP
+696 DLNIKDFNSS
-706 STTNVVTETDKKRE
+706 STTNVATETDNKRE

-742 IDTIMQGDDSDMLGG
+742 VDTVMQGEDSEMLGG

-769 LGQMLVGDPDKDLL
+769 LGQMLAGDPDKGLL

-796 TWSDENVKNFFI
+796 AWSDENAGGFIKSFFI
-808 GATVVVALA
+808 GAAVVIVLTAATVITGGAAAGAFA
-817 FAIVFSGGLAAVPLA
+817 FAI
-832 APTAASAGG
+832 AASS
-841 TILAGASAGAATSF
+841 LASGMLVTSARNEPPSDLFSWCWNKTVAT
-855 IITEGVSAAGAL
+855 
-867 VVGAL
+867 L
-872 YYGTGKTAKD
+872 YYGTGRTAKD

-933 ALKSVSYTL
+933 ALNSVSYTL
-942 PKGTVIDNKGRHPLI
+942 PKGTIIDDKGRHPLI

-971 IMLYARALAKKAVE
+971 IILYARALAKKAVE
-985 LSNMSGQDLNDT
+985 LSNMSGQNLNDT

-1016 KDDLVAQVA
+1016 KDDLVAKIA
-1025 SSTDETEGRLAE
+1025 ISPHNTEGRLAD

-1051 MNNLISDVE
+1051 MKNLISDVE
-1060 WYDTEIREL
+1060 WYDTEVREL

-1097 MDGDKPKE
+1097 MDGDKPKD
-1105 PQVDPWGKEW
+1105 PQADPWGKKW

-1124 GTKSESKFFALK
+1124 GTESESKFFALK

-1158 EYPKTAKSGMSG
+1158 EYPKTAKFGMSG

-1207 LQKEPWNDMDKSNV
+1207 LQKEPFNDMKKSNT

-1240 FNVCVTLSVGV
+1240 FNVCVTLSIGV

-1262 DLWNYDADHWT
+1262 DLWNYDSDHWT

-1312 EEELAKNLYK
+1312 EEELAKNLYR

-1332 PDRMMTFDEIRQ
+1332 PDRMMTFKEIHL
-1344 ETIEYPWRVLNTLE
+1344 ETIDYPWRVLNMLE

-1369 HNGNEVGIKD
+1369 HNENELGIKD
-1379 YSKLQYISPS
+1379 YSKLQSISPN

-1394 HAITWGEIAKWVRSM
+1394 HTITWGEIAAWVRSIA
-1409 SGLTK
+1409 GLTK
-1414 DSKVEGWYKDE
+1414 DSWIPLWYKYE

-1438 TELEMSL
+1438 KELEMFS
-1445 TMSDMFP
+1445 TMEDMFP
-1452 GIESFDPLTNSIL
+1452 GIESVYTMTNSVL
-1465 LRIAGWFYDEKGQ
+1465 LCVARWFYDEKGQ
-1478 KTSVAYAMERLGYK
+1478 KTSVASAMERLGYK

>member
-1 MKFRMLYFSENE
+1 
-13 RNISTP
+13 
-19 TKKNS
+19 
-24 ISFDRSNGLTC
+24 
-35 HLPSIETKWIF
+35 
-46 LVFQGFVMADS
+46 MAYS

-66 DTTSA
+66 DTNSA

-82 SGIDHILETSVSY
+82 SGIDHILDTSVSY
-95 TARAKAKETYNDL
+95 TARSKAKEIYNDL

-125 VSNFVSDLVIAIR
+125 VSNFVSDLTIAIR

-175 RKSEFDDT
+175 RKSDFDDT
-183 TIREVMEYYAP
+183 TIREVMKYYAP
-194 SGDADAQ
+194 SGDANAQ

-233 TDRIEKVSDRAETVG
+233 TDSIEKVSDRAETVG
-248 ISVKTATSPT
+248 ISVKTTTSPT

-278 SAELSEARTAYDQ
+278 SAELSETRTAYEQ
-291 LQDTLTSNAELYTS
+291 LQDTLTSNAELYTA

-319 KNVLQSTFPYTPAD
+319 KNVLQATFPYTPAD
-333 AADPNRLLDA
+333 AADQNRLLDV

-366 KEKIDDVL
+366 KEKVDDVL

-397 SRYNELKQELAEI
+397 SRYNELKLDLAEI
-410 LQKSWKVQKET
+410 LQKSWKIQKET

-427 TIDHHP
+427 SCEHHP
-433 SDPVTVTANAQWYEY
+433 SDPVTVTSNAQWYEY

-462 GSFGDVEEIIIKPR
+462 GSFGDVEEIIIKSR
-476 IDQVATLAS
+476 IDQVGSLAS

-512 LSFGF
+512 LNFGF
-517 DLHQQEYPDEP
+517 DMHQQEYPDEP

-569 TVSCSFKGD
+569 TVSCTFKGD
-578 LYTSWNDGI
+578 LYTSWNDGV

-610 SLTFLIDEQIPLKQV
+610 SLSFLIDEQIPLKQV

-635 SLNPEEQE
+635 SLNPEGQE
-643 VSSQAL
+643 VSSQVL
-649 LNEIYETMP
+649 LNEIYESMP

-686 WFKEIRKSMI
+686 WFKEIRKNMI
-696 DLNIKDFKDP
+696 DLNIKDWKNG
-706 STTNVVTETDKKRE
+706 STTNAVTETDKKRE

-742 IDTIMQGDDSDMLGG
+742 IDTIMQGDDSTMLGEC
-757 NTYTQV
+757 TYTQV

-769 LGQMLVGDPDKDLL
+769 LGQMLSGDPDKGLL

-796 TWSDENVKNFFI
+796 TWGNIDINEIIKNLLI
-808 GATVVVALA
+808 GAAVVVVLTAA
-817 FAIVFSGGLAAVPLA
+817 TIFSGGLAAGVLA
-832 APTAASAGG
+832 VSVGGAAFVAGTAMSA
-841 TILAGASAGAATSF
+841 TTLAGTVLLEIGIRVGQE
-855 IITEGVSAAGAL
+855 IIT
-867 VVGAL
+867 AL
-872 YYGTGKTAKD
+872 YYGTGKTTKD

-914 VKIRDG
+914 VKIRGG

-942 PKGTVIDNKGRHPLI
+942 PKGTVIDDKGRHPLI

-971 IMLYARALAKKAVE
+971 IILYARALAKKAVE
-985 LSNMSGQDLNDT
+985 LSNMSGQNLNDT
-997 VQKEATK
+997 VQKEAAK

-1016 KDDLVAQVA
+1016 KDDLVAKIA
-1025 SSTDETEGRLAE
+1025 SSTNETEGRLAD

-1051 MNNLISDVE
+1051 MNNLISEVE
-1060 WYDTEIREL
+1060 GYDTEVREL
-1069 KQDLEAWWLYAKT
+1069 KQDLEAWWLYAKA

-1097 MDGDKPKE
+1097 MDGNKPKD
-1105 PQVDPWGKEW
+1105 PQVDPWGKKW

-1124 GTKSESKFFALK
+1124 GTESESKFFALK

-1152 PLDVDA
+1152 PQDVDA

-1177 GNCKIPFEWYLR
+1177 GNCQIPFEWYLT

-1207 LQKEPWNDMDKSNV
+1207 LQKEPWNDMGKSNT
-1221 KTVSGSY
+1221 KTVSGSA
-1228 LSVDDDLFKDDY
+1228 LKVDDDLFKDDY

-1312 EEELAKNLYK
+1312 EEELAKNLYR
-1322 VMRDDLEWER
+1322 VMRDDLEWEL
-1332 PDRMMTFDEIRQ
+1332 PDRMKTFEEIYR
-1344 ETIEYPWRVLNTLE
+1344 ETIDYPWRVLNMLE

-1369 HNGNEVGIKD
+1369 HNENEVGIKD
-1379 YSKLQYISPS
+1379 SSKLQSISPN
-1389 ADSSL
+1389 AASSL
-1394 HAITWGEIAKWVRSM
+1394 HTITWGEIAAWVRSM
-1409 SGLTK
+1409 SGLTTSGITK
-1414 DSKVEGWYKDE
+1414 DSWVPLWYKDE

-1438 TELEMSL
+1438 KELEMFF
-1445 TMSDMFP
+1445 TMEDMFP
-1452 GIESFDPLTNSIL
+1452 GIESWDPMTNSVL
-1465 LRIAGWFYDEKGQ
+1465 LRVSGWFYDERGQ
-1478 KTSVAYAMERLGYK
+1478 KTSVADAMERLGYK
-1492 YPTL
+1492 YPTLSGYN

>member
-1 MKFRMLYFSENE
+1 
-13 RNISTP
+13 
-19 TKKNS
+19 
-24 ISFDRSNGLTC
+24 
-35 HLPSIETKWIF
+35 
-46 LVFQGFVMADS
+46 MAYS

-66 DTTSA
+66 DTNSA

-82 SGIDHILETSVSY
+82 SGIDHILDTSVSY
-95 TARAKAKETYNDL
+95 TAREKAKETYKDL
-108 IKDYEFPSS
+108 IKNYEFPSS

-125 VSNFVSDLVIAIR
+125 VMDFVSDLVIAIR
-138 DGYEGNPGT
+138 DGYEGNLGT

-157 EKIVSQLSPG
+157 EKILSQLSPG
-167 FKQNATVS
+167 FKQNATSS
-175 RKSEFDDT
+175 RKSDFDDT

-194 SGDADAQ
+194 SGDANAQ

-278 SAELSEARTAYDQ
+278 SAELSEARTAYEQ
-291 LQDTLTSNAELYTS
+291 LQETLTSSAELYTS

-319 KNVLQSTFPYTPAD
+319 KNVLQATFPYTPAD
-333 AADPNRLLDA
+333 ATDPNRLLDV

-366 KEKIDDVL
+366 KEKIDDAL

-410 LQKSWKVQKET
+410 LQKSWKIQKET

-427 TIDHHP
+427 SYEHHP
-433 SDPVTVTANAQWYEY
+433 SDPVTVTSNAQWYEY

-462 GSFGDVEEIIIKPR
+462 GSFGDVEEIIIKSR
-476 IDQVATLAS
+476 IDQVGTLAS

-504 YTKHNARS
+504 YTKHSARS

-528 LASLANRLQSLSRPY
+528 LASLANRFQSLSRPY

-578 LYTSWNDGI
+578 LYTSWNDGV

-686 WFKEIRKSMI
+686 WFKEIRKSTI
-696 DLNIKDFKDP
+696 DLNIKDFKDT
-706 STTNVVTETDKKRE
+706 STTNADPKTETDKKRE

-742 IDTIMQGDDSDMLGG
+742 VDAVMQGIDSEMLGG

-769 LGQMLVGDPDKDLL
+769 LGQMLAGDPDKGLL
-783 PLLENFIDLKDDS
+783 PLLENFIELKDDS
-796 TWSDENVKNFFI
+796 MWSDENAGGFIKGFFI
-808 GATVVVALA
+808 GAAVVIVLTV
-817 FAIVFSGGLAAVPLA
+817 AAVI
-832 APTAASAGG
+832 TGG
-841 TILAGASAGAATSF
+841 
-855 IITEGVSAAGAL
+855 VAAGFFIGAVSTASL
-867 VVGAL
+867 ATGMVVTGVRNDPPQDLLSWVGNKIIASL
-872 YYGTGKTAKD
+872 YYGTGRTAKD

-933 ALKSVSYTL
+933 ALNSVSYTL
-942 PKGTVIDNKGRHPLI
+942 PKGTVIDDKGRHPLI

-971 IMLYARALAKKAVE
+971 IILYARALAKKAVE
-985 LSNMSGQDLNDT
+985 LSNMSGQNLNDT

-1004 AVSKILEDYIDP
+1004 AVSKILEDYIDT

-1025 SSTDETEGRLAE
+1025 SSTNETEGRLAD

-1097 MDGDKPKE
+1097 MDGNKPKD
-1105 PQVDPWGKEW
+1105 PQVDPWGKKW

-1124 GTKSESKFFALK
+1124 GTESESKFFALK

-1158 EYPKTAKSGMSG
+1158 EYPKTAKFGMSG

-1177 GNCKIPFEWYLR
+1177 GNCQIPFEWYLR

-1201 AYTGGA
+1201 DYTGGA
-1207 LQKEPWNDMDKSNV
+1207 LQKEPWNDMKKSNV

-1312 EEELAKNLYK
+1312 EEELAKNLYR
-1322 VMRDDLEWER
+1322 VMRDDLEWEL
-1332 PDRMMTFDEIRQ
+1332 PDRMKTFEEIYR
-1344 ETIEYPWRVLNTLE
+1344 ETIDYPWRVVNTLE

-1414 DSKVEGWYKDE
+1414 DSKVVGWYKDE

-1438 TELEMSL
+1438 KDMEMSL

-1478 KTSVAYAMERLGYK
+1478 KTSMASAMERLGYK

>member
-1 MKFRMLYFSENE
+1 MTY
-13 RNISTP
+13 
-19 TKKNS
+19 
-24 ISFDRSNGLTC
+24 
-35 HLPSIETKWIF
+35 
-46 LVFQGFVMADS
+46 S

-66 DTTSA
+66 DTNSA

-82 SGIDHILETSVSY
+82 SGIDHILDTSVSY
-95 TARAKAKETYNDL
+95 TARSKAKETYNDL

-125 VSNFVSDLVIAIR
+125 VRDFVSDLVIAIR

-157 EKIVSQLSPG
+157 EKILSQLSPG

-215 SVTNATGKVTPR
+215 SVTNAAGKVTPR

-278 SAELSEARTAYDQ
+278 SEELLETRTAYEQ
-291 LQDTLTSNAELYTS
+291 LQETLTSSVELYTS
-305 WGAEQTFEDSSQGT
+305 WGAEQTFEDASQGT
-319 KNVLQSTFPYTPAD
+319 KNVLQATFPYTPAD
-333 AADPNRLLDA
+333 VTDPNRLLDV

-366 KEKIDDVL
+366 KEKIDDAL

-410 LQKSWKVQKET
+410 LQKSWKIQKET

-433 SDPVTVTANAQWYEY
+433 SDPVTVTSNAQWYEY

-462 GSFGDVEEIIIKPR
+462 GSFGDVEEIIIKPH
-476 IDQVATLAS
+476 IDQVGTLAS
-485 NAEISAPVPPAGQ
+485 NAEISVPVPPAGQ

-578 LYTSWNDGI
+578 LYTSWNDGV

-610 SLTFLIDEQIPLKQV
+610 SLNFLIDEQIPLKQV

-649 LNEIYETMP
+649 LNEIYESMP

-686 WFKEIRKSMI
+686 WFKEIRKSTI
-696 DLNIKDFKDP
+696 DLNIKDFKDT

-742 IDTIMQGDDSDMLGG
+742 VDTIMQGDNSTMLGG

-769 LGQMLVGDPDKDLL
+769 LGQMLAGDPDKGLL

-796 TWSDENVKNFFI
+796 SWSDENVKNFFI

-817 FAIVFSGGLAAVPLA
+817 VAIVLSGGLAAAPLA
-832 APTAASAGG
+832 APASG
-841 TILAGASAGAATSF
+841 TFLAGASAGASVGAAKSLS
-855 IITEGVSAAGAL
+855 IIIDGVLTAGAL
-867 VVGAL
+867 VVSTL

-933 ALKSVSYTL
+933 ALKSVSYKL
-942 PKGTVIDNKGRHPLI
+942 PEGTVIDDKGRHPLI

-971 IMLYARALAKKAVE
+971 IILYARALAKKAVE
-985 LSNMSGQDLNDT
+985 LSNMSGQDLNAT

-1025 SSTDETEGRLAE
+1025 SSTNETEGRLAD

-1060 WYDTEIREL
+1060 GYDTEIREL

-1097 MDGDKPKE
+1097 MDGNKPKD

-1124 GTKSESKFFALK
+1124 GTESESKFFALK

-1147 WSTKN
+1147 WSTKD

-1207 LQKEPWNDMDKSNV
+1207 LQKEPWNDMKKSNV

-1262 DLWNYDADHWT
+1262 DLWNYDSDHWT

-1299 KIKSGPTERINNI
+1299 KIKSGPTERINNL
-1312 EEELAKNLYK
+1312 EEELAKNLYR
-1322 VMRDDLEWER
+1322 VMRADLEWEL
-1332 PDRMMTFDEIRQ
+1332 PDRMKTFEEIFSD
-1344 ETIEYPWRVLNTLE
+1344 TIEYPWRVVNMLE

-1369 HNGNEVGIKD
+1369 HNENEVGIKD
-1379 YSKLQYISPS
+1379 SSKLQSISPN
-1389 ADSSL
+1389 ADPSL

-1414 DSKVEGWYKDE
+1414 DSKVVGWYKDE

-1438 TELEMSL
+1438 KELEMFL
-1445 TMSDMFP
+1445 TMEDMFP
-1452 GIESFDPLTNSIL
+1452 GIGGLAPMTNSVL
-1465 LRIAGWFYDEKGQ
+1465 LRVYGWFYDEKGQ

>member
-1 MKFRMLYFSENE
+1 
-13 RNISTP
+13 
-19 TKKNS
+19 
-24 ISFDRSNGLTC
+24 
-35 HLPSIETKWIF
+35 
-46 LVFQGFVMADS
+46 MAYS

-66 DTTSA
+66 DTNSA

-82 SGIDHILETSVSY
+82 SGIDHILDTSVSY
-95 TARAKAKETYNDL
+95 TARSKAKEIYNDL

-138 DGYEGNPGT
+138 DGYGGNPGT

-157 EKIVSQLSPG
+157 EKILSQLSPG
-167 FKQNATVS
+167 FKSNATSS
-175 RKSEFDDT
+175 RKSDFDDT
-183 TIREVMEYYAP
+183 TIREIMEYYAP
-194 SGDADAQ
+194 SGDANAQ

-248 ISVKTATSPT
+248 ISVKTSTSPT

-278 SAELSEARTAYDQ
+278 SAELSETRTAYEQ
-291 LQDTLTSNAELYTS
+291 LQETLTSSAELYTS

-319 KNVLQSTFPYTPAD
+319 KNVLQATFPYTPAD
-333 AADPNRLLDA
+333 AADPNRLLDV

-366 KEKIDDVL
+366 KEKVDDVL

-410 LQKSWKVQKET
+410 LQKSWKIQKET

-427 TIDHHP
+427 SCEHHP
-433 SDPVTVTANAQWYEY
+433 SDPVTVTSNAQWYEY

-462 GSFGDVEEIIIKPR
+462 GSFGDVEEIIIKSR
-476 IDQVATLAS
+476 IDQVGTLAS
-485 NAEISAPVPPAGQ
+485 NAELSAPVPPAGQ

-512 LSFGF
+512 LNFGF
-517 DLHQQEYPDEP
+517 DMHQQEYPDEP

-578 LYTSWNDGI
+578 LYTSWNDGV

-610 SLTFLIDEQIPLKQV
+610 SLSFLIDEQIPLKQV
-625 KSDERFSIPE
+625 KSDERFSIPG

-686 WFKEIRKSMI
+686 WFKEIRKSTI
-696 DLNIKDFKDP
+696 DLNIKDWKNS
-706 STTNVVTETDKKRE
+706 STTNAVTETDKKRE
-720 VFLKWQE
+720 VFLKWHE

-742 IDTIMQGDDSDMLGG
+742 VDTIMQGDDSDMLGG

-763 CNRTGT
+763 YNRTGT
-769 LGQMLVGDPDKDLL
+769 LGQMLAGDPDKDLL

-796 TWSDENVKNFFI
+796 TWSDENVGGYIKTFFI
-808 GATVVVALA
+808 GAT
-817 FAIVFSGGLAAVPLA
+817 AIVVLTALIVITGGV
-832 APTAASAGG
+832 
-841 TILAGASAGAATSF
+841 
-855 IITEGVSAAGAL
+855 AAGAMPFAVSSLSL
-867 VVGAL
+867 VTGMVVTANRNEAPEDLLTWVGNKIVAGL

-914 VKIRDG
+914 VKIRGG

-933 ALKSVSYTL
+933 ALNSVSYTL

-971 IMLYARALAKKAVE
+971 IILYARALAKKAVE
-985 LSNMSGQDLNDT
+985 LSNMSGQNLNDT

-1016 KDDLVAQVA
+1016 KDDLVAKIA
-1025 SSTDETEGRLAE
+1025 SSTNETEGRLAD

-1051 MNNLISDVE
+1051 MNNLIADVE
-1060 WYDTEIREL
+1060 GYDTEVREL
-1069 KQDLEAWWLYAKT
+1069 KQDLEAWWLYAKA

-1097 MDGDKPKE
+1097 MDGNKPKD
-1105 PQVDPWGKEW
+1105 PQVDPWGKKW

-1124 GTKSESKFFALK
+1124 GTESESKFFALK

-1158 EYPKTAKSGMSG
+1158 EYPKTEKFGMSG

-1177 GNCKIPFEWYLR
+1177 GNCQIPFEWYLT

-1207 LQKEPWNDMDKSNV
+1207 LQKEPWNDMEKSNT
-1221 KTVSGSY
+1221 KTVSGSA
-1228 LSVDDDLFKDDY
+1228 LKVDDDLFKDDY

-1299 KIKSGPTERINNI
+1299 KIKSGPTERINNL
-1312 EEELAKNLYK
+1312 EEELAKNLYR

-1332 PDRMMTFDEIRQ
+1332 PDRMKTFEEIYR
-1344 ETIEYPWRVLNTLE
+1344 ETIDYPWRVLNMLE

-1369 HNGNEVGIKD
+1369 HNENEVGIKD
-1379 YSKLQYISPS
+1379 SSKLQSISPN

-1394 HAITWGEIAKWVRSM
+1394 HTITWGEIAAWVRSM
-1409 SGLTK
+1409 SGLTTSGITK
-1414 DSKVEGWYKDE
+1414 DSWVPLWYKDE

-1438 TELEMSL
+1438 KELEMFF
-1445 TMSDMFP
+1445 TMEDMFP
-1452 GIESFDPLTNSIL
+1452 GIESWDPMTNSVL
-1465 LRIAGWFYDEKGQ
+1465 LRVSGWFYDERGQ
-1478 KTSVAYAMERLGYK
+1478 KTSVADAMERLGYK

>member
-1 MKFRMLYFSENE
+1 
-13 RNISTP
+13 
-19 TKKNS
+19 
-24 ISFDRSNGLTC
+24 
-35 HLPSIETKWIF
+35 
-46 LVFQGFVMADS
+46 MAYS

-66 DTTSA
+66 DTNSA

-82 SGIDHILETSVSY
+82 SGIDHILDTSVSY
-95 TARAKAKETYNDL
+95 TARSKAKETYNDL

-125 VSNFVSDLVIAIR
+125 VRDFVSDLVIAIR

-157 EKIVSQLSPG
+157 EKILSQLSPG

-194 SGDADAQ
+194 SGDANAQ

-233 TDRIEKVSDRAETVG
+233 TDSIEKVSDRAETVG

-278 SAELSEARTAYDQ
+278 SAELSEARTAYEQ
-291 LQDTLTSNAELYTS
+291 LQETLTSSAELYTS
-305 WGAEQTFEDSSQGT
+305 WGAEQTFEDASQGT
-319 KNVLQSTFPYTPAD
+319 KNVLQATFPYTPAD
-333 AADPNRLLDA
+333 AADPNRLLDV

-366 KEKIDDVL
+366 KEKIDDAL

-410 LQKSWKVQKET
+410 LQKSWKIQKET

-433 SDPVTVTANAQWYEY
+433 SDPVTVTSNAQWYEY

-462 GSFGDVEEIIIKPR
+462 GSFGDVEEIIIKSR
-476 IDQVATLAS
+476 IDQVGTLAS

-517 DLHQQEYPDEP
+517 DMHQQEYPDEP
-528 LASLANRLQSLSRPY
+528 LASLANRLQSMSRPY

-578 LYTSWNDGI
+578 LYTSWNDGV

-686 WFKEIRKSMI
+686 WFKEIRKSTI
-696 DLNIKDFKDP
+696 DLNIKDFKDT
-706 STTNVVTETDKKRE
+706 STTNVATETDKKRE

-742 IDTIMQGDDSDMLGG
+742 VDTIMQGEDYEMLGG

-769 LGQMLVGDPDKDLL
+769 LGQMLAGDPDKGLL

-796 TWSDENVKNFFI
+796 TWTSENI
-808 GATVVVALA
+808 GLIIGIFVGAAVVVAIGA
-817 FAIVFSGGLAAVPLA
+817 AIVLSGGLAGAVLA
-832 APTAASAGG
+832 ASITAAASGI
-841 TILAGASAGAATSF
+841 TLAGAAKWLIIDGVLLVGA
-855 IITEGVSAAGAL
+855 I
-867 VVGAL
+867 VVAAL

-914 VKIRDG
+914 VEIRDG

-942 PKGTVIDNKGRHPLI
+942 PKGTVIDDKGRHPLI

-971 IMLYARALAKKAVE
+971 IILYARALAKKAVE
-985 LSNMSGQDLNDT
+985 LSNMSGQNLNDT

-1025 SSTDETEGRLAE
+1025 SSTNETEGRLAD

-1060 WYDTEIREL
+1060 GYDTEIREL

-1097 MDGDKPKE
+1097 MDGNKPKD

-1124 GTKSESKFFALK
+1124 GTESESKFFALK

-1152 PLDVDA
+1152 PMDVGA

-1207 LQKEPWNDMDKSNV
+1207 LQKEPWNDMKKSNT

-1262 DLWNYDADHWT
+1262 DLWNYDSDHWT

-1312 EEELAKNLYK
+1312 EEELAKNLYR
-1322 VMRDDLEWER
+1322 VMRDDLEWEL
-1332 PDRMMTFDEIRQ
+1332 PDRMKTFEEIFSD
-1344 ETIEYPWRVLNTLE
+1344 TIEYPWRVLNMLE

-1369 HNGNEVGIKD
+1369 HNENEVGIKD
-1379 YSKLQYISPS
+1379 SSKLQSISPN

-1394 HAITWGEIAKWVRSM
+1394 HTITWGEIAAWVRSM

-1414 DSKVEGWYKDE
+1414 DSWVPLWYKDE

-1438 TELEMSL
+1438 KELEMFF
-1445 TMSDMFP
+1445 TMEDMFP
-1452 GIESFDPLTNSIL
+1452 GIGGLAPMTNSVL
-1465 LRIAGWFYDEKGQ
+1465 LRVYGWFYDEKGQ

-1492 YPTL
+1492 YPTLFGYN

>member
-1 MKFRMLYFSENE
+1 
-13 RNISTP
+13 
-19 TKKNS
+19 
-24 ISFDRSNGLTC
+24 
-35 HLPSIETKWIF
+35 
-46 LVFQGFVMADS
+46 MAYS

-66 DTTSA
+66 DTNSA

-82 SGIDHILETSVSY
+82 SGIDHILDTSVSY
-95 TARAKAKETYNDL
+95 TARSKAKETYNDL

-117 SFEEWKQS
+117 SFEEWKKS
-125 VSNFVSDLVIAIR
+125 VRDFVSDLVIAIR
-138 DGYEGNPGT
+138 DGYEGNSGT
-147 GETPVLTGLF
+147 DETPVLTGLF
-157 EKIVSQLSPG
+157 EKILSQLSPG

-194 SGDADAQ
+194 SGDANAQ

-248 ISVKTATSPT
+248 ISVKTTTSPT

-278 SAELSEARTAYDQ
+278 SAELSETRTAYEQ
-291 LQDTLTSNAELYTS
+291 LQETLTSSAELYTS

-333 AADPNRLLDA
+333 TSDPNRLLDV

-366 KEKIDDVL
+366 KEKIDDAL

-410 LQKSWKVQKET
+410 LQKSWKIQKET

-427 TIDHHP
+427 SYEHHP

-462 GSFGDVEEIIIKPR
+462 GSFGDVEEIIIKSR
-476 IDQVATLAS
+476 IDQVGTLAS

-512 LSFGF
+512 LNFGF
-517 DLHQQEYPDEP
+517 DMHQQEYPDEP

-578 LYTSWNDGI
+578 LYTSWNDGV

-610 SLTFLIDEQIPLKQV
+610 SLSFLIDEQIPLKQV

-635 SLNPEEQE
+635 SLNPEEQG
-643 VSSQAL
+643 VSSQEL
-649 LNEIYETMP
+649 LKEIYETMP

-696 DLNIKDFKDP
+696 DLNIKDFKDT

-720 VFLKWQE
+720 AFLKWQE

-742 IDTIMQGDDSDMLGG
+742 VDTVMQGEDSEMLEG

-769 LGQMLVGDPDKDLL
+769 LGQMLAGDPDKGLL
-783 PLLENFIDLKDDS
+783 PLLENFIDLNDS
-796 TWSDENVKNFFI
+796 SWTSENMGLII
-808 GATVVVALA
+808 GLFVGAVVVVAIGA
-817 FAIVFSGGLAAVPLA
+817 AIVLSGGLAGVVLSASIV
-832 APTAASAGG
+832 ASASGITSAVVAKHLIIDG
-841 TILAGASAGAATSF
+841 VLAVGA
-855 IITEGVSAAGAL
+855 I
-867 VVGAL
+867 VVTAL

-933 ALKSVSYTL
+933 ALKSVSYKL
-942 PKGTVIDNKGRHPLI
+942 PEGTVIDDKGRHPLI

-971 IMLYARALAKKAVE
+971 IILYARALAKKAVE
-985 LSNMSGQDLNDT
+985 LSNMSGQNLNDT

-1016 KDDLVAQVA
+1016 KDDLVAKIA
-1025 SSTDETEGRLAE
+1025 SSTNETEGRLAD

-1060 WYDTEIREL
+1060 GYDTEVREL

-1124 GTKSESKFFALK
+1124 GTESESKFFALK

-1262 DLWNYDADHWT
+1262 DLWNYDSDHWT

-1312 EEELAKNLYK
+1312 EEELAKNLYR
-1322 VMRDDLEWER
+1322 VMRDDLEWEL
-1332 PDRMMTFDEIRQ
+1332 PDRMKTFEEIFSD
-1344 ETIEYPWRVLNTLE
+1344 TIEYPWRVVNMLE

-1369 HNGNEVGIKD
+1369 HNENEVGIKD
-1379 YSKLQYISPS
+1379 SSKLQSISPN

-1394 HAITWGEIAKWVRSM
+1394 HTITWGEIAKWVRSM

-1414 DSKVEGWYKDE
+1414 DSRVPLWYKDE

-1438 TELEMSL
+1438 KELEMFF
-1445 TMSDMFP
+1445 TMEDMFP
-1452 GIESFDPLTNSIL
+1452 GIGGLAPMTNSVL
-1465 LRIAGWFYDEKGQ
+1465 LRVYGWFYDERGQ
-1478 KTSVAYAMERLGYK
+1478 KTSVADAMERLGYK
-1492 YPTL
+1492 YPTLFGYN

>member
-1 MKFRMLYFSENE
+1 
-13 RNISTP
+13 
-19 TKKNS
+19 
-24 ISFDRSNGLTC
+24 
-35 HLPSIETKWIF
+35 
-46 LVFQGFVMADS
+46 MAYS

-82 SGIDHILETSVSY
+82 SGIDHILDTSVSY
-95 TARAKAKETYNDL
+95 TARSKAKETYNDL

-117 SFEEWKQS
+117 SFEEWKKS
-125 VSNFVSDLVIAIR
+125 VSDFVSDLVIAIR

-157 EKIVSQLSPG
+157 EKILSQLSPG
-167 FKQNATVS
+167 FKSNATVS
-175 RKSEFDDT
+175 RKSDFDDT
-183 TIREVMEYYAP
+183 TIREIMEYYEP

-248 ISVKTATSPT
+248 ISVKTSTSPT

-278 SAELSEARTAYDQ
+278 SAELSEARTAYEQ
-291 LQDTLTSNAELYTS
+291 LQETLTSSAELYTS

-319 KNVLQSTFPYTPAD
+319 KNVLQATFPYTPAD
-333 AADPNRLLDA
+333 TSDPNRLLDV

-366 KEKIDDVL
+366 KEKIDDAL

-410 LQKSWKVQKET
+410 LQKSWKIQKET
-421 KIQVPS
+421 TIQVPS
-427 TIDHHP
+427 SYEHHP

-462 GSFGDVEEIIIKPR
+462 GSFGDVEEIIIKSR
-476 IDQVATLAS
+476 IDQVGTLAS

-498 NAIGFY
+498 NAMGFY

-512 LSFGF
+512 LTFGF

-528 LASLANRLQSLSRPY
+528 LASLANRFQSLSRPY

-578 LYTSWNDGI
+578 LYTSWNDGV

-610 SLTFLIDEQIPLKQV
+610 SLNFLIDEQIPLKQV
-625 KSDERFSIPE
+625 KSDERFAIPE
-635 SLNPEEQE
+635 SLNPEEQG
-643 VSSQAL
+643 VSSQEL

-663 DTMQRLFEDTSRF
+663 ATMQRLFEDTSRF

-686 WFKEIRKSMI
+686 WFKEIRKSMV
-696 DLNIKDFKDP
+696 DLNIKDFKDTG
-706 STTNVVTETDKKRE
+706 TTNADPKTETDKKRE

-742 IDTIMQGDDSDMLGG
+742 VDTVMQGDDSEMLGG

-769 LGQMLVGDPDKDLL
+769 LGQMLAGDPDKGLL

-796 TWSDENVKNFFI
+796 AWSDENAGGFIKSFFI
-808 GATVVVALA
+808 GAAVVIVLTAATVITGGAAAGAFA
-817 FAIVFSGGLAAVPLA
+817 FAI
-832 APTAASAGG
+832 AASS
-841 TILAGASAGAATSF
+841 LASGMLVTSARNEPPSDLFSWCWNKTVAT
-855 IITEGVSAAGAL
+855 
-867 VVGAL
+867 L
-872 YYGTGKTAKD
+872 YYGTGRTAKE

-942 PKGTVIDNKGRHPLI
+942 PKGTIIDDKGRHPLI

-971 IMLYARALAKKAVE
+971 IILYARALAKKAVE
-985 LSNMSGQDLNDT
+985 LSNMSGQNLNDT

-1004 AVSKILEDYIDP
+1004 AVSKILEDYIDL
-1016 KDDLVAQVA
+1016 KDDLVAKIA
-1025 SSTDETEGRLAE
+1025 SSTNETEGRLAD

-1051 MNNLISDVE
+1051 MKNLISDVE
-1060 WYDTEIREL
+1060 WYDTEVREL

-1097 MDGDKPKE
+1097 MDGNKPKE
-1105 PQVDPWGKEW
+1105 PQVDPWGKKW

-1124 GTKSESKFFALK
+1124 GTESESKFFALK

-1147 WSTKN
+1147 WSTKD

-1158 EYPKTAKSGMSG
+1158 EYPKTAKFGMSG
-1170 ISTGWID
+1170 TSTGWID

-1207 LQKEPWNDMDKSNV
+1207 LQKEPFNDMKKSNT

-1262 DLWNYDADHWT
+1262 DLWNYDSDHWT

-1312 EEELAKNLYK
+1312 EEELAKNLYR

-1332 PDRMMTFDEIRQ
+1332 SDRMMTFKEIHL
-1344 ETIEYPWRVLNTLE
+1344 ETIDYPWRVLNMLE

-1369 HNGNEVGIKD
+1369 HNENELGIKD
-1379 YSKLQYISPS
+1379 YSKLQSISPN

-1394 HAITWGEIAKWVRSM
+1394 HTITWGEIAAWVRSI

-1414 DSKVEGWYKDE
+1414 DSWVPLWYKYE
-1425 NFRMKRLIHTKEG
+1425 NFRMKRIIHTKEG
-1438 TELEMSL
+1438 KELEMFS
-1445 TMSDMFP
+1445 TMEDMFP

>member
-1 MKFRMLYFSENE
+1 
-13 RNISTP
+13 
-19 TKKNS
+19 
-24 ISFDRSNGLTC
+24 
-35 HLPSIETKWIF
+35 
-46 LVFQGFVMADS
+46 MAYS

-66 DTTSA
+66 DTNSA

-82 SGIDHILETSVSY
+82 SGIDHILDTSVSY
-95 TARAKAKETYNDL
+95 TARSKAKETYNDL

-125 VSNFVSDLVIAIR
+125 VRDFVSDLVIAIR
-138 DGYEGNPGT
+138 DGYEGNSGT

-157 EKIVSQLSPG
+157 EKILAQLSPG

-194 SGDADAQ
+194 SGDANAQ

-233 TDRIEKVSDRAETVG
+233 TDRVEKVSDRAETVG

-278 SAELSEARTAYDQ
+278 SAELSEARTAYEQ
-291 LQDTLTSNAELYTS
+291 LQETLTSSAELYTS
-305 WGAEQTFEDSSQGT
+305 WGAEQTFEDASQGT
-319 KNVLQSTFPYTPAD
+319 KNVLQATFPYTPAD
-333 AADPNRLLDA
+333 AEDPNRLLDV

-366 KEKIDDVL
+366 KEKIDDAL

-397 SRYNELKQELAEI
+397 SRYNELKKELAEI
-410 LQKSWKVQKET
+410 FQKSWKIQKET

-427 TIDHHP
+427 TMDHHP
-433 SDPVTVTANAQWYEY
+433 SDPVTVTSNAQWYEY

-476 IDQVATLAS
+476 IDQVGTLAS
-485 NAEISAPVPPAGQ
+485 NAEISNPVPPAGQ

-528 LASLANRLQSLSRPY
+528 LASLANRFQSLSRPY

-578 LYTSWNDGI
+578 LYTSWNDGV

-625 KSDERFSIPE
+625 KSDERFSIPG

-686 WFKEIRKSMI
+686 WFKEIRKSTI
-696 DLNIKDFKDP
+696 DLNTKDFKDT

-742 IDTIMQGDDSDMLGG
+742 VDTIMQGEDSEMLGG

-769 LGQMLVGDPDKDLL
+769 LGQMLAGDPDKGLL
-783 PLLENFIDLKDDS
+783 PLLENFIELKDDS
-796 TWSDENVKNFFI
+796 SWTAENI
-808 GATVVVALA
+808 GLIIGIFVGVAVVVAIGA
-817 FAIVFSGGLAAVPLA
+817 AIVLSGGLAGAVLA
-832 APTAASAGG
+832 ASITAAASGI
-841 TILAGASAGAATSF
+841 TLAGAAPWLISTGLLAVGA
-855 IITEGVSAAGAL
+855 IVVS
-867 VVGAL
+867 AL

-933 ALKSVSYTL
+933 ALNSVSYTL
-942 PKGTVIDNKGRHPLI
+942 PKGTVIDDKGRHPLI

-971 IMLYARALAKKAVE
+971 IILYARALAKKAVE

-1025 SSTDETEGRLAE
+1025 SSTNETEGRLAD

-1060 WYDTEIREL
+1060 GYDTEVREL

-1097 MDGDKPKE
+1097 MDGDKPKD
-1105 PQVDPWGKEW
+1105 PQVDPWGKKW

-1124 GTKSESKFFALK
+1124 GTESESKFFALK

-1158 EYPKTAKSGMSG
+1158 EYPKTAKFGMSG

-1177 GNCKIPFEWYLR
+1177 GNCQIPFEWYLK

-1312 EEELAKNLYK
+1312 EEELAKNLYR
-1322 VMRDDLEWER
+1322 VMRDDLEWEL
-1332 PDRMMTFDEIRQ
+1332 PDRMKTFEEIFSG
-1344 ETIEYPWRVLNTLE
+1344 TIEYPWRVLNMLE

-1369 HNGNEVGIKD
+1369 HNENEVGIKD
-1379 YSKLQYISPS
+1379 SSKLQSISPN

-1394 HAITWGEIAKWVRSM
+1394 HTITWGEIAAWVRSM

-1414 DSKVEGWYKDE
+1414 ESKVVGWYKDE

-1438 TELEMSL
+1438 KELEMFF
-1445 TMSDMFP
+1445 TMEDMFP
-1452 GIESFDPLTNSIL
+1452 GIGGLAPMTNSVL
-1465 LRIAGWFYDEKGQ
+1465 LRVYGWFYDEKGQ

-1492 YPTL
+1492 YPTLFGYN

>member
-1 MKFRMLYFSENE
+1 
-13 RNISTP
+13 
-19 TKKNS
+19 
-24 ISFDRSNGLTC
+24 
-35 HLPSIETKWIF
+35 
-46 LVFQGFVMADS
+46 MAYS

-66 DTTSA
+66 DTNSA

-82 SGIDHILETSVSY
+82 SGIDHILDTSVSY
-95 TARAKAKETYNDL
+95 TARSKAKETYNDL

-117 SFEEWKQS
+117 SFEEWKKS

-157 EKIVSQLSPG
+157 EKVLAQLSPG

-194 SGDADAQ
+194 SGDANAQ

-278 SAELSEARTAYDQ
+278 SAELSEARTAYEQ
-291 LQDTLTSNAELYTS
+291 LQETLTSSAELYTS
-305 WGAEQTFEDSSQGT
+305 WGAEQTFEDASQGT
-319 KNVLQSTFPYTPAD
+319 KNVLQATFPYTPAD
-333 AADPNRLLDA
+333 AEDPNRLLDV

-366 KEKIDDVL
+366 KEKIDDAL

-397 SRYNELKQELAEI
+397 SRYNELKKELAEI
-410 LQKSWKVQKET
+410 FQKSWKIQKET

-427 TIDHHP
+427 TMDHHP
-433 SDPVTVTANAQWYEY
+433 SDPVTVTSNAQWYEY

-476 IDQVATLAS
+476 IDQVGTLAS
-485 NAEISAPVPPAGQ
+485 NAEISNPVPPAGQ

-528 LASLANRLQSLSRPY
+528 LASLANRFQSLSRPY

-578 LYTSWNDGI
+578 LYTSWNDGV

-625 KSDERFSIPE
+625 KSDERFSIPG

-686 WFKEIRKSMI
+686 WFKEIRKSTI
-696 DLNIKDFKDP
+696 DLNTKDFN
-706 STTNVVTETDKKRE
+706 SSGTTNVATETDKKRE

-742 IDTIMQGDDSDMLGG
+742 VDTIMQGEDSEMLGG

-769 LGQMLVGDPDKDLL
+769 LGQMLAGDPDKGLL
-783 PLLENFIDLKDDS
+783 PLLENFIELKDDS
-796 TWSDENVKNFFI
+796 SWTAENI
-808 GATVVVALA
+808 GLIIGIFVGVAVVVAIGA
-817 FAIVFSGGLAAVPLA
+817 AIVLSGGLAGAVLA
-832 APTAASAGG
+832 ASITAAASGI
-841 TILAGASAGAATSF
+841 TLAGAAPWLISTGLLAVGA
-855 IITEGVSAAGAL
+855 IVVS
-867 VVGAL
+867 AL

-933 ALKSVSYTL
+933 ALNSVSYTL
-942 PKGTVIDNKGRHPLI
+942 PKGTVIDDKGRHPLI

-971 IMLYARALAKKAVE
+971 IILYARALAKKAVE

-1025 SSTDETEGRLAE
+1025 SSTNETEGRLAD

-1060 WYDTEIREL
+1060 GYDTEVREL

-1097 MDGDKPKE
+1097 MDGDKPKD
-1105 PQVDPWGKEW
+1105 PQVDPWGKKW

-1124 GTKSESKFFALK
+1124 GTESESKFFALK

-1158 EYPKTAKSGMSG
+1158 EYPKTAKFGMSG

-1177 GNCKIPFEWYLR
+1177 GNCQIPFEWYLK

-1312 EEELAKNLYK
+1312 EEELAKNLYR
-1322 VMRDDLEWER
+1322 VMRDDLEWEL
-1332 PDRMMTFDEIRQ
+1332 PDRMKTFEEIFSG
-1344 ETIEYPWRVLNTLE
+1344 TIEYPWRVLNMLE

-1369 HNGNEVGIKD
+1369 HNENEVGIKD
-1379 YSKLQYISPS
+1379 SSKLQSISPN

-1394 HAITWGEIAKWVRSM
+1394 HTITWGEIAAWVRSM

-1414 DSKVEGWYKDE
+1414 ESKVVGWYKDE

-1438 TELEMSL
+1438 KELEMFF
-1445 TMSDMFP
+1445 TMEDMFP
-1452 GIESFDPLTNSIL
+1452 GIGGLAPMTNSVL
-1465 LRIAGWFYDEKGQ
+1465 LRVYGWFYDEKGQ

-1492 YPTL
+1492 YPTLFGYN

>member
-1 MKFRMLYFSENE
+1 
-13 RNISTP
+13 
-19 TKKNS
+19 
-24 ISFDRSNGLTC
+24 
-35 HLPSIETKWIF
+35 
-46 LVFQGFVMADS
+46 MAYS

-66 DTTSA
+66 DTNSA

-82 SGIDHILETSVSY
+82 SGIDHILDTSVSY
-95 TARAKAKETYNDL
+95 TARSKAKEIYNDL

-138 DGYEGNPGT
+138 DGYGGNPGT

-167 FKQNATVS
+167 FKQNATSS
-175 RKSEFDDT
+175 RKSDFDDT
-183 TIREVMEYYAP
+183 TIREIMEYYAP
-194 SGDADAQ
+194 SGDANAQ

-248 ISVKTATSPT
+248 ISVKTSTSPT

-278 SAELSEARTAYDQ
+278 SAELSETRTAYEQ
-291 LQDTLTSNAELYTS
+291 LQETLTSSAELYTS

-319 KNVLQSTFPYTPAD
+319 KNVLQATFPYTPAD
-333 AADPNRLLDA
+333 AADPNRLLDV

-366 KEKIDDVL
+366 KEKVDDVL

-410 LQKSWKVQKET
+410 LQKSWKIQKET

-427 TIDHHP
+427 SCEHHP
-433 SDPVTVTANAQWYEY
+433 SDPVTVTSNAQWYEY

-462 GSFGDVEEIIIKPR
+462 GSFGDVEEIIIKSR
-476 IDQVATLAS
+476 IDQVGTLAS
-485 NAEISAPVPPAGQ
+485 NAELSAPVPPAGQ

-512 LSFGF
+512 LNFGF
-517 DLHQQEYPDEP
+517 DMHQQEYPDEP

-578 LYTSWNDGI
+578 LYTSWNDGV

-610 SLTFLIDEQIPLKQV
+610 SLSFLIDEQIPLKQV
-625 KSDERFSIPE
+625 KSDERFSIPG

-686 WFKEIRKSMI
+686 WFKEIRKSTI
-696 DLNIKDFKDP
+696 DLNIKDWKNS
-706 STTNVVTETDKKRE
+706 STTNAVTETDKKRE
-720 VFLKWQE
+720 VFLKWHE

-742 IDTIMQGDDSDMLGG
+742 VDTIMQGDDSDMLGG

-763 CNRTGT
+763 YNRTGT
-769 LGQMLVGDPDKDLL
+769 LGQMLAGDPDKDLL

-796 TWSDENVKNFFI
+796 TWSDENVGGYIKTFFI
-808 GATVVVALA
+808 GAT
-817 FAIVFSGGLAAVPLA
+817 AIVVLTALIVITGGV
-832 APTAASAGG
+832 
-841 TILAGASAGAATSF
+841 
-855 IITEGVSAAGAL
+855 AAGAMPFAVSSLSL
-867 VVGAL
+867 VTGMVVTANRNEAPEDLLTWVGNKIVAGL

-914 VKIRDG
+914 VKIRGG

-933 ALKSVSYTL
+933 ALNSVSYTL

-971 IMLYARALAKKAVE
+971 IILYARALAKKAVE
-985 LSNMSGQDLNDT
+985 LSNMSGQNLNDT

-1016 KDDLVAQVA
+1016 KDDLVAKIA
-1025 SSTDETEGRLAE
+1025 SSTNETEGRLAD

-1051 MNNLISDVE
+1051 MNNLIADVE
-1060 WYDTEIREL
+1060 GYDTEVREL
-1069 KQDLEAWWLYAKT
+1069 KQDLEAWWLYAKA

-1097 MDGDKPKE
+1097 MDGNKPKD
-1105 PQVDPWGKEW
+1105 PQVDPWGKKW

-1124 GTKSESKFFALK
+1124 GTESESKFFALK

-1158 EYPKTAKSGMSG
+1158 EYPKTEKFGMSG

-1177 GNCKIPFEWYLR
+1177 GNCQIPFEWYLT

-1207 LQKEPWNDMDKSNV
+1207 LQKEPWNDMEKSNT
-1221 KTVSGSY
+1221 KTVSGSA
-1228 LSVDDDLFKDDY
+1228 LKVDDDLFKDDY

-1299 KIKSGPTERINNI
+1299 KIKSGPTERINNL
-1312 EEELAKNLYK
+1312 EEELAKNLYR

-1332 PDRMMTFDEIRQ
+1332 PDRMKTFEEIYR
-1344 ETIEYPWRVLNTLE
+1344 ETIDYPWRVLNMLE

-1369 HNGNEVGIKD
+1369 HNENEVGIKD
-1379 YSKLQYISPS
+1379 SSKLQSISPN

-1394 HAITWGEIAKWVRSM
+1394 HTITWGEIAAWVRSM
-1409 SGLTK
+1409 SGLTTSGITK
-1414 DSKVEGWYKDE
+1414 DSRVPLWYKDE

-1438 TELEMSL
+1438 KELEMFF
-1445 TMSDMFP
+1445 TMEDMFP
-1452 GIESFDPLTNSIL
+1452 GIESWDPMTNSVL
-1465 LRIAGWFYDEKGQ
+1465 LRVSGWFYDERGQ
-1478 KTSVAYAMERLGYK
+1478 KTSVADAMERLGYK

>member
-1 MKFRMLYFSENE
+1 
-13 RNISTP
+13 
-19 TKKNS
+19 
-24 ISFDRSNGLTC
+24 
-35 HLPSIETKWIF
+35 
-46 LVFQGFVMADS
+46 MAYS

-66 DTTSA
+66 DTNSA

-82 SGIDHILETSVSY
+82 SGIDHILDTSVSY
-95 TARAKAKETYNDL
+95 TARSKAKETYNDL

-117 SFEEWKQS
+117 SFEEWKKS
-125 VSNFVSDLVIAIR
+125 VSDFVSDLVIAIR
-138 DGYEGNPGT
+138 DGYDGNPGT

-157 EKIVSQLSPG
+157 EKVLAQLSPG

-175 RKSEFDDT
+175 RKSDFDDT
-183 TIREVMEYYAP
+183 TIREVMEYYEP
-194 SGDADAQ
+194 SGDANAQ

-233 TDRIEKVSDRAETVG
+233 TDSIEKVSDRAETIG
-248 ISVKTATSPT
+248 ISVKTSTSPT

-270 SGAVDEAK
+270 SGAVDEDK

-291 LQDTLTSNAELYTS
+291 LQDTLTFNAELYTS
-305 WGAEQTFEDSSQGT
+305 WGAEQTFEDASQGT
-319 KNVLQSTFPYTPAD
+319 KNVLQSTFPYTPSD
-333 AADPNRLLDA
+333 TSDPNRLLDV

-354 VSSEETADAKAV
+354 VNSEETSDAKAV
-366 KEKIDDVL
+366 KEKVDDVL

-397 SRYNELKQELAEI
+397 SRYNELKQELTEL
-410 LQKSWKVQKET
+410 LQKSWKLQKES

-427 TIDHHP
+427 NYDHHP
-433 SDPVTVTANAQWYEY
+433 SDLPTVTANAKWYEY

-476 IDQVATLAS
+476 IDQVGSLAS
-485 NAEISAPVPPAGQ
+485 NAEINAPVPPAGQ
-498 NAIGFY
+498 NAGGFFY
-504 YTKHNARS
+504 SRHNARS

-517 DLHQQEYPDEP
+517 DLYQQEYPDEP

-569 TVSCSFKGD
+569 TVSCTFKGD

-595 RNNTQEQYS
+595 QNNTQEQYS

-610 SLTFLIDEQIPLKQV
+610 SLTFLINEQIPLKQV

-635 SLNPEEQE
+635 SATPEEPE

-696 DLNIKDFKDP
+696 DLNIKDT
-706 STTNVVTETDKKRE
+706 STTNAATDTDKKRE
-720 VFLKWQE
+720 VFLKWLE

-742 IDTIMQGDDSDMLGG
+742 IDTVMQGDDSEMLGES
-757 NTYTQV
+757 TYTQV

-769 LGQMLVGDPDKDLL
+769 LGQMISGDPDKGLL
-783 PLLENFIDLKDDS
+783 PLLENFIELRDDS
-796 TWSDENVKNFFI
+796 TWSEENLGGIIKTVFI
-808 GATVVVALA
+808 GAAVVVVLTAATIL
-817 FAIVFSGGLAAVPLA
+817 SGGLAAGVLA
-832 APTAASAGG
+832 VAVGGASLVGGIAASHLVSE
-841 TILAGASAGAATSF
+841 IL
-855 IITEGVSAAGAL
+855 
-867 VVGAL
+867 VGAVIWAGQKIVSNI
-872 YYGTGKTAKD
+872 YYGTGKTSKD

-887 AEDIVEFLNN
+887 AEDIIEFLNN

-904 EVLKSLCDEF
+904 EVLKSLCSEF
-914 VKIRDG
+914 VEIRDG

-926 AMSSFSS
+926 AISSFSS
-933 ALKSVSYTL
+933 AIKSASYTL
-942 PKGTVIDNKGRHPLI
+942 PEGTIIDDKGRHPMI
-957 YQGEPVLIN
+957 YQGETILIN

-985 LSNMSGQDLNDT
+985 LSNMSGQSLNDT
-997 VQKEATK
+997 VQKEATS
-1004 AVSKILEDYIDP
+1004 AVSKILEDYTDP
-1016 KDDLVAQVA
+1016 KDDLVAQIA
-1025 SSTDETEGRLAE
+1025 SSNHDTEGRLAD

-1051 MNNLISDVE
+1051 MNNLIADVE
-1060 WYDTEIREL
+1060 GYDTEVREL

-1105 PQVDPWGKEW
+1105 PQGDPWGKKW

-1124 GTKSESKFFALK
+1124 GTESESKFFALK
-1136 DFLSYSTESKT
+1136 DFISYSADSKK
-1147 WSTKN
+1147 WNTKE

-1158 EYPKTAKSGMSG
+1158 EYPKTAKLGWSG

-1177 GNCKIPFEWYLR
+1177 GNCIIPFEWYLK

-1207 LQKEPWNDMDKSNV
+1207 LQKEPLNDMSKSNV
-1221 KTVSGSY
+1221 KTVSGSS
-1228 LSVDDDLFKDDY
+1228 LNVDDDLFKDDY
-1240 FNVCVTLSVGV
+1240 FNVCVTLSIGV

-1262 DLWNYDADHWT
+1262 DLWHYDADHWT
-1273 GDKKE
+1273 GDQKT

-1299 KIKSGPTERINNI
+1299 KIKSGQTERVNNL
-1312 EEELAKNLYK
+1312 EEELAKNLYR
-1322 VMRDDLEWER
+1322 VMRDDLEWEL
-1332 PDRMMTFDEIRQ
+1332 PDRMKTFDEIHH

-1369 HNGNEVGIKD
+1369 HNENEVGIKD
-1379 YSKLQYISPS
+1379 SSKLQSISPS

-1394 HAITWGEIAKWVRSM
+1394 HSITWGEIAKWVRSM

-1438 TELEMSL
+1438 KELEMFL

-1452 GIESFDPLTNSIL
+1452 GIESFDPMTNAVL
-1465 LRIAGWFYDEKGQ
+1465 LRIVGWFYDERGQ
-1478 KTSVAYAMERLGYK
+1478 KTSVADAMERLGYK
-1492 YPTL
+1492 YPTLFGYN